1 MLSCLLY
8 NHECVLLL
16 EHQPKSNTF
25 FMNAQDIKTVKLVIN
40 SDQAQ
45 QKLDDINKK
54 LETARQKRA
63 EAFERGDG
71 KALQTYTREIKI
83 LERQAERMQSRAQT
97 VEKVLKNLDK
107 ATPKELKKTIKE
119 LNRELE
125 NGNVERGSEQ
135 WKTLT
140 RTLAKARAELDKINS
155 EMKVAKENEETGLA
169 AFGKKWVGI
178 TNIVNTVSQAFE
190 SALDSMQGYVEEFA
204 EMDEHLAN
212 VTKYTGMSR
221 EEVEELN
228 EAFKRMDT
236 RTSRAALNDLAADA
250 GRLGI
255 QSKQQV
261 LDFVDAAN
269 VLNVALGEDLGEDA
283 VKNIGKLAQL
293 FGDSESMGLKQAM
306 LATGSTI
313 NELAQSSSANE
324 GYIMDFTA
332 RLSGMARQAGMTQA
346 QVMGLASVM
355 DQSMVN
361 AEEGSTALNRLIQ
374 ELYTKPAQMAKAVG
388 LDVKKF
394 TTLVKQDANAALL
407 EFASAAQKLGGM
419 DALAPRMA
427 ELQLTGVGVT
437 KVITSL
443 ANNLELVR
451 NTQLQATEA
460 FSQADSVQ
468 KEYDKANNTTQ
479 AQLEKSKQKLA
490 DLRTELGEKLMP
502 VFTTATNGLTAFLQA
517 LMAVGTYAAKNIG
530 AVSSLAFSIA
540 TYTAVAK
547 AGTIAETAKNTA
559 IALGTRIAATAR
571 AAGLMLTASYAKLT
585 GNAVLLRAAQMKLNA
600 TMLANPYAAVLAAV
614 VAVIG
619 AVYLLASRTK
629 ELTREQRLQKEI
641 QADNLELE
649 KQGTEAT
656 AKTQN
661 KIKLLTAIVHDNT
674 RSLAERKKA
683 INALQQIAPQYQAEI
698 NEEGRI
704 TRENTKAL
712 TDYIE
717 QLKKKAIA
725 QAAIAKTDEL
735 TGQLLDLEMSRDR
748 RRNAVSIRK
757 KRLNDFIANNPELK
771 HFAGMSAENIL
782 RQNTPGTFTP
792 YGTSLQMP
800 GTFQELHK
808 LAVQL
813 KEAEGWVDEQTQNIA
828 DVNKRIQTVN
838 KKAHEMG
845 ATVET
850 ITNKTVIDEPVVNT
864 SGDSGTAGTDTNHTN
879 NTPSKAD
886 ALKNNAE
893 RDLLMAEVDYK
904 IGLTIYAEYQK
915 KKYDIELKLATDLR
929 DLHQKNS
936 TEWLKAEKQRL
947 EVEADYKQEAHKQNL
962 STLEAAKTKEEAAL
976 KNQYI
981 AGKISL
987 ENYEQQKTEIT
998 LKHLALRIEA
1008 ERKQGADKKLLQ
1020 ELEQQYDELQN
1031 ADKLQRQNEFW
1042 QKVQQ
1047 LQAEHLKKSA
1057 EEQQHTEESI
1067 ANEAFKRGLLSEEEY
1082 QQAIQSIRD
1091 KYSKKQETGNTESEL
1106 GGTMDAMSTSL
1117 VRTFEAFARLDERI
1131 RSGKASWQDWAS
1143 VGVAALQTVSAVMS
1157 SVSQLY
1163 QAQQSAEEAKIN
1175 AKYEAEIE
1183 RAGKNSKKQKK
1194 LEEKKQAELAKVKS
1208 KYAKKQMV
1216 MELAQAVAQT
1226 AVAAINAYASASK
1239 VNWLLGPIAASM
1251 ALAAGSIQI
1260 AAIKK
1265 QHEAQDQGYYE
1276 GGFTGGNH
1284 FRREAGVV
1292 HEGEFVANHQAVRNP
1307 AILPVLNLIDQAQ
1320 RTNRVASLTAAD
1332 VSRAITAPSISASAV
1347 TAADN
1352 KPTVTVVDTAQ
1363 PRTAEALEKLT
1374 AQIDEGI
1381 TAVVT
1386 IDGPNGFA
1394 RQWKKYNKLV
1404 KL

>member
-1 MLSCLLY
+1 M
-8 NHECVLLL
+8 
-16 EHQPKSNTF
+16 F
-25 FMNAQDIKTVKLVIN
+25 FMNAHDIKTVKLVIN

-45 QKLDDINKK
+45 QKLDDINKR

-71 KALQTYTREIKI
+71 KALQTYTREVKK
-83 LERQAERMQSRAQT
+83 LEQQAERMQSRAQT

-119 LNRELE
+119 INKELE
-125 NGNVERGSEQ
+125 SGSVERGSEQ

-140 RTLAKARAELDKINS
+140 RALTEAKTELKKI
-155 EMKVAKENEETGLA
+155 KEETNAVKIGIDEW
-169 AFGKKWVGI
+169 GNNWVGFSTII
-178 TNIVNTVSQAFE
+178 TYVNDAF
-190 SALDSMQGYVEEFA
+190 SNALNAMQGYVEEFA

-269 VLNVALGEDLGEDA
+269 VLNVALGEDLGEGA

-293 FGDSESMGLKQAM
+293 FGDSERMGLKQAM

-332 RLSGMARQAGMTQA
+332 RLSGMAQQAGMTQA

-374 ELYTKPAQMAKAVG
+374 ELYTKPSEMAKAVG

-517 LMAVGTYAAKNIG
+517 LMAVGTYAAQNIG
-530 AVSSLAFSIA
+530 AVGSLAFSIA

-629 ELTREQRLQKEI
+629 ELTREQRLQKEM
-641 QADNLELE
+641 QADSLELE
-649 KQGTEAT
+649 KQGAEAT

-683 INALQQIAPQYQAEI
+683 IHALQQIAPQYQAEI

-757 KRLNDFIANNPELK
+757 VVIEVGYDKELSI
-771 HFAGMSAENIL
+771 HPFA
-782 RQNTPGTFTP
+782 
-792 YGTSLQMP
+792 YGLT
-800 GTFQELHK
+800 E
-808 LAVQL
+808 AVQ
-813 KEAEGWVDEQTQNIA
+813 
-828 DVNKRIQTVN
+828 
-838 KKAHEMG
+838 
-845 ATVET
+845 
-850 ITNKTVIDEPVVNT
+850 
-864 SGDSGTAGTDTNHTN
+864 
-879 NTPSKAD
+879 
-886 ALKNNAE
+886 
-893 RDLLMAEVDYK
+893 
-904 IGLTIYAEYQK
+904 
-915 KKYDIELKLATDLR
+915 
-929 DLHQKNS
+929 
-936 TEWLKAEKQRL
+936 
-947 EVEADYKQEAHKQNL
+947 KQE
-962 STLEAAKTKEEAAL
+962 KT
-976 KNQYI
+976 
-981 AGKISL
+981 GC
-987 ENYEQQKTEIT
+987 
-998 LKHLALRIEA
+998 
-1008 ERKQGADKKLLQ
+1008 
-1020 ELEQQYDELQN
+1020 
-1031 ADKLQRQNEFW
+1031 
-1042 QKVQQ
+1042 
-1047 LQAEHLKKSA
+1047 
-1057 EEQQHTEESI
+1057 
-1067 ANEAFKRGLLSEEEY
+1067 
-1082 QQAIQSIRD
+1082 
-1091 KYSKKQETGNTESEL
+1091 
-1106 GGTMDAMSTSL
+1106 GGDGHQ
-1117 VRTFEAFARLDERI
+1117 I
-1131 RSGKASWQDWAS
+1131 
-1143 VGVAALQTVSAVMS
+1143 
-1157 SVSQLY
+1157 
-1163 QAQQSAEEAKIN
+1163 I
-1175 AKYEAEIE
+1175 
-1183 RAGKNSKKQKK
+1183 
-1194 LEEKKQAELAKVKS
+1194 VKW
-1208 KYAKKQMV
+1208 Y
-1216 MELAQAVAQT
+1216 
-1226 AVAAINAYASASK
+1226 
-1239 VNWLLGPIAASM
+1239 
-1251 ALAAGSIQI
+1251 
-1260 AAIKK
+1260 
-1265 QHEAQDQGYYE
+1265 HD
-1276 GGFTGGNH
+1276 
-1284 FRREAGVV
+1284 
-1292 HEGEFVANHQAVRNP
+1292 
-1307 AILPVLNLIDQAQ
+1307 
-1320 RTNRVASLTAAD
+1320 D
-1332 VSRAITAPSISASAV
+1332 V
-1347 TAADN
+1347 
-1352 KPTVTVVDTAQ
+1352 
-1363 PRTAEALEKLT
+1363 
-1374 AQIDEGI
+1374 
-1381 TAVVT
+1381 
-1386 IDGPNGFA
+1386 
-1394 RQWKKYNKLV
+1394 
-1404 KL
+1404 

>member
-1 MLSCLLY
+1 
-8 NHECVLLL
+8 
-16 EHQPKSNTF
+16 
-25 FMNAQDIKTVKLVIN
+25 MNAQDIKTVKLVIN

-63 EAFERGDG
+63 EAFERGDA
-71 KALQTYTREIKI
+71 KALQTYTREVKN
-83 LERQAERMQSRAQT
+83 LERQAKRMQSRAQT

-107 ATPKELKKTIKE
+107 ATPKELKETIKE
-119 LNRELE
+119 INKELE
-125 NGNVERGSEQ
+125 SGNVERGSDQ

-140 RTLAKARAELDKINS
+140 RALTEARTELNKISEETKAAEIGLDKWGN
-155 EMKVAKENEETGLA
+155 
-169 AFGKKWVGI
+169 KWVGFSTII
-178 TNIVNTVSQAFE
+178 TYAKDILSNALNT
-190 SALDSMQGYVEEFA
+190 MQGYVEEFA

-374 ELYTKPAQMAKAVG
+374 ELYTKPAEMAKAVG

-517 LMAVGTYAAKNIG
+517 LMAVGTFAAQNIESIGMLTLSVLSYTASIKICTAIETTKNI
-530 AVSSLAFSIA
+530 AVSMFSRA
-540 TYTAVAK
+540 
-547 AGTIAETAKNTA
+547 
-559 IALGTRIAATAR
+559 AATVR

-641 QADNLELE
+641 QADSLELE
-649 KQGTEAT
+649 KQGAEAT

-748 RRNAVSIRK
+748 RRNVVSIRK
-757 KRLNDFIANNPELK
+757 VVIEVGYDKELSI
-771 HFAGMSAENIL
+771 HPFA
-782 RQNTPGTFTP
+782 
-792 YGTSLQMP
+792 YGLT
-800 GTFQELHK
+800 E
-808 LAVQL
+808 AVQ
-813 KEAEGWVDEQTQNIA
+813 
-828 DVNKRIQTVN
+828 
-838 KKAHEMG
+838 
-845 ATVET
+845 
-850 ITNKTVIDEPVVNT
+850 
-864 SGDSGTAGTDTNHTN
+864 
-879 NTPSKAD
+879 
-886 ALKNNAE
+886 
-893 RDLLMAEVDYK
+893 
-904 IGLTIYAEYQK
+904 
-915 KKYDIELKLATDLR
+915 
-929 DLHQKNS
+929 
-936 TEWLKAEKQRL
+936 
-947 EVEADYKQEAHKQNL
+947 KQEK
-962 STLEAAKTKEEAAL
+962 
-976 KNQYI
+976 
-981 AGKISL
+981 
-987 ENYEQQKTEIT
+987 
-998 LKHLALRIEA
+998 
-1008 ERKQGADKKLLQ
+1008 
-1020 ELEQQYDELQN
+1020 
-1031 ADKLQRQNEFW
+1031 
-1042 QKVQQ
+1042 
-1047 LQAEHLKKSA
+1047 
-1057 EEQQHTEESI
+1057 
-1067 ANEAFKRGLLSEEEY
+1067 
-1082 QQAIQSIRD
+1082 
-1091 KYSKKQETGNTESEL
+1091 
-1106 GGTMDAMSTSL
+1106 
-1117 VRTFEAFARLDERI
+1117 
-1131 RSGKASWQDWAS
+1131 
-1143 VGVAALQTVSAVMS
+1143 
-1157 SVSQLY
+1157 
-1163 QAQQSAEEAKIN
+1163 
-1175 AKYEAEIE
+1175 
-1183 RAGKNSKKQKK
+1183 
-1194 LEEKKQAELAKVKS
+1194 
-1208 KYAKKQMV
+1208 
-1216 MELAQAVAQT
+1216 
-1226 AVAAINAYASASK
+1226 
-1239 VNWLLGPIAASM
+1239 
-1251 ALAAGSIQI
+1251 
-1260 AAIKK
+1260 
-1265 QHEAQDQGYYE
+1265 
-1276 GGFTGGNH
+1276 TGGGRNGH
-1284 FRREAGVV
+1284 QIVV
-1292 HEGEFVANHQAVRNP
+1292 EWYH
-1307 AILPVLNLIDQAQ
+1307 
-1320 RTNRVASLTAAD
+1320 
-1332 VSRAITAPSISASAV
+1332 
-1347 TAADN
+1347 DN
-1352 KPTVTVVDTAQ
+1352 V
-1363 PRTAEALEKLT
+1363 
-1374 AQIDEGI
+1374 
-1381 TAVVT
+1381 
-1386 IDGPNGFA
+1386 
-1394 RQWKKYNKLV
+1394 
-1404 KL
+1404 

>member
-1 MLSCLLY
+1 
-8 NHECVLLL
+8 
-16 EHQPKSNTF
+16 
-25 FMNAQDIKTVKLVIN
+25 MNAQDIKTVKLVIN

-63 EAFERGDG
+63 EAFERGDA
-71 KALQTYTREIKI
+71 KALQTYTREVKN
-83 LERQAERMQSRAQT
+83 LERQAKRMQSRAQT

-107 ATPKELKKTIKE
+107 ATPKELKETIKE
-119 LNRELE
+119 INKELE
-125 NGNVERGSEQ
+125 SGNVERGSDQ

-140 RTLAKARAELDKINS
+140 RALTEARTELNKISEETKAAEIGLDKWGN
-155 EMKVAKENEETGLA
+155 
-169 AFGKKWVGI
+169 KWVGFSTII
-178 TNIVNTVSQAFE
+178 TYAKDILSNALNT
-190 SALDSMQGYVEEFA
+190 MQGYVEEFA

-374 ELYTKPAQMAKAVG
+374 ELYTKPAEMAKAVG

-451 NTQLQATEA
+451 STQLQATEA

-517 LMAVGTYAAKNIG
+517 LMAVGTFAAQNIESIGMLTLSVLSYTASIKICTAIETTKNI
-530 AVSSLAFSIA
+530 AVSMFSRA
-540 TYTAVAK
+540 
-547 AGTIAETAKNTA
+547 
-559 IALGTRIAATAR
+559 AATVR

-641 QADNLELE
+641 QADSMELE
-649 KQGTEAT
+649 KQGAEAT

-757 KRLNDFIANNPELK
+757 VVIEVGYDKELSI
-771 HFAGMSAENIL
+771 HPFA
-782 RQNTPGTFTP
+782 
-792 YGTSLQMP
+792 YGLT
-800 GTFQELHK
+800 E
-808 LAVQL
+808 AVQ
-813 KEAEGWVDEQTQNIA
+813 
-828 DVNKRIQTVN
+828 
-838 KKAHEMG
+838 
-845 ATVET
+845 
-850 ITNKTVIDEPVVNT
+850 
-864 SGDSGTAGTDTNHTN
+864 
-879 NTPSKAD
+879 
-886 ALKNNAE
+886 
-893 RDLLMAEVDYK
+893 
-904 IGLTIYAEYQK
+904 
-915 KKYDIELKLATDLR
+915 
-929 DLHQKNS
+929 
-936 TEWLKAEKQRL
+936 
-947 EVEADYKQEAHKQNL
+947 KQE
-962 STLEAAKTKEEAAL
+962 KT
-976 KNQYI
+976 
-981 AGKISL
+981 GC
-987 ENYEQQKTEIT
+987 
-998 LKHLALRIEA
+998 
-1008 ERKQGADKKLLQ
+1008 
-1020 ELEQQYDELQN
+1020 
-1031 ADKLQRQNEFW
+1031 
-1042 QKVQQ
+1042 
-1047 LQAEHLKKSA
+1047 
-1057 EEQQHTEESI
+1057 
-1067 ANEAFKRGLLSEEEY
+1067 
-1082 QQAIQSIRD
+1082 
-1091 KYSKKQETGNTESEL
+1091 
-1106 GGTMDAMSTSL
+1106 GGDGHQ
-1117 VRTFEAFARLDERI
+1117 I
-1131 RSGKASWQDWAS
+1131 
-1143 VGVAALQTVSAVMS
+1143 
-1157 SVSQLY
+1157 
-1163 QAQQSAEEAKIN
+1163 I
-1175 AKYEAEIE
+1175 
-1183 RAGKNSKKQKK
+1183 
-1194 LEEKKQAELAKVKS
+1194 VKW
-1208 KYAKKQMV
+1208 Y
-1216 MELAQAVAQT
+1216 
-1226 AVAAINAYASASK
+1226 
-1239 VNWLLGPIAASM
+1239 
-1251 ALAAGSIQI
+1251 
-1260 AAIKK
+1260 
-1265 QHEAQDQGYYE
+1265 HD
-1276 GGFTGGNH
+1276 
-1284 FRREAGVV
+1284 
-1292 HEGEFVANHQAVRNP
+1292 
-1307 AILPVLNLIDQAQ
+1307 
-1320 RTNRVASLTAAD
+1320 D
-1332 VSRAITAPSISASAV
+1332 V
-1347 TAADN
+1347 
-1352 KPTVTVVDTAQ
+1352 
-1363 PRTAEALEKLT
+1363 
-1374 AQIDEGI
+1374 
-1381 TAVVT
+1381 
-1386 IDGPNGFA
+1386 
-1394 RQWKKYNKLV
+1394 
-1404 KL
+1404 

>member
-1 MLSCLLY
+1 
-8 NHECVLLL
+8 
-16 EHQPKSNTF
+16 
-25 FMNAQDIKTVKLVIN
+25 MNAQDIKTVKLVIN

-71 KALQTYTREIKI
+71 KALQTYTREVKN

-97 VEKVLKNLDK
+97 VGKVLKSLDK

-125 NGNVERGSEQ
+125 NSNVERGSEQ

-140 RTLAKARAELDKINS
+140 RALAEARSELTKI
-155 EMKVAKENEETGLA
+155 KEESKSS
-169 AFGKKWVGI
+169 GKIVSDWGNRWVGFS
-178 TNIVNTVSQAFE
+178 TIVAYAKDTLSNALNT
-190 SALDSMQGYVEEFA
+190 MQGYVEEFA

-269 VLNVALGEDLGEDA
+269 VLNVALGEDLGEGA

-293 FGDSESMGLKQAM
+293 FGDSERMGLKQAM

-374 ELYTKPAQMAKAVG
+374 ELYTKPAEMAKAVG

-460 FSQADSVQ
+460 FAQADSVQ

-517 LMAVGTYAAKNIG
+517 LMAVGTFVVQNIG
-530 AVSSLAFSIA
+530 AVGMLTLSVLS
-540 TYTAVAK
+540 YTASVKICTA
-547 AGTIAETAKNTA
+547 IETAKNVAMT
-559 IALGTRIAATAR
+559 IGTRAAATAR

-585 GNAVLLRAAQMKLNA
+585 GNAVLLRAAQIKLNA

-641 QADNLELE
+641 QADSLELE
-649 KQGTEAT
+649 KQGAEAT

-757 KRLNDFIANNPELK
+757 VVIEVGYDKELSI
-771 HFAGMSAENIL
+771 HPFA
-782 RQNTPGTFTP
+782 
-792 YGTSLQMP
+792 YGLT
-800 GTFQELHK
+800 E
-808 LAVQL
+808 AVQ
-813 KEAEGWVDEQTQNIA
+813 
-828 DVNKRIQTVN
+828 
-838 KKAHEMG
+838 
-845 ATVET
+845 
-850 ITNKTVIDEPVVNT
+850 
-864 SGDSGTAGTDTNHTN
+864 
-879 NTPSKAD
+879 
-886 ALKNNAE
+886 
-893 RDLLMAEVDYK
+893 
-904 IGLTIYAEYQK
+904 
-915 KKYDIELKLATDLR
+915 
-929 DLHQKNS
+929 
-936 TEWLKAEKQRL
+936 
-947 EVEADYKQEAHKQNL
+947 KQE
-962 STLEAAKTKEEAAL
+962 KT
-976 KNQYI
+976 
-981 AGKISL
+981 GC
-987 ENYEQQKTEIT
+987 
-998 LKHLALRIEA
+998 
-1008 ERKQGADKKLLQ
+1008 
-1020 ELEQQYDELQN
+1020 
-1031 ADKLQRQNEFW
+1031 
-1042 QKVQQ
+1042 
-1047 LQAEHLKKSA
+1047 
-1057 EEQQHTEESI
+1057 
-1067 ANEAFKRGLLSEEEY
+1067 
-1082 QQAIQSIRD
+1082 
-1091 KYSKKQETGNTESEL
+1091 
-1106 GGTMDAMSTSL
+1106 GGDGHQ
-1117 VRTFEAFARLDERI
+1117 I
-1131 RSGKASWQDWAS
+1131 
-1143 VGVAALQTVSAVMS
+1143 
-1157 SVSQLY
+1157 
-1163 QAQQSAEEAKIN
+1163 I
-1175 AKYEAEIE
+1175 
-1183 RAGKNSKKQKK
+1183 
-1194 LEEKKQAELAKVKS
+1194 VKW
-1208 KYAKKQMV
+1208 Y
-1216 MELAQAVAQT
+1216 
-1226 AVAAINAYASASK
+1226 
-1239 VNWLLGPIAASM
+1239 
-1251 ALAAGSIQI
+1251 
-1260 AAIKK
+1260 
-1265 QHEAQDQGYYE
+1265 HD
-1276 GGFTGGNH
+1276 
-1284 FRREAGVV
+1284 
-1292 HEGEFVANHQAVRNP
+1292 
-1307 AILPVLNLIDQAQ
+1307 
-1320 RTNRVASLTAAD
+1320 D
-1332 VSRAITAPSISASAV
+1332 V
-1347 TAADN
+1347 
-1352 KPTVTVVDTAQ
+1352 
-1363 PRTAEALEKLT
+1363 
-1374 AQIDEGI
+1374 
-1381 TAVVT
+1381 
-1386 IDGPNGFA
+1386 
-1394 RQWKKYNKLV
+1394 
-1404 KL
+1404 

>member
-1 MLSCLLY
+1 
-8 NHECVLLL
+8 
-16 EHQPKSNTF
+16 
-25 FMNAQDIKTVKLVIN
+25 MNAQDIKTVKLVIN

-71 KALQTYTREIKI
+71 KALQTYTREVKN

-97 VEKVLKNLDK
+97 VGKVLKSLDK

-140 RTLAKARAELDKINS
+140 RALAEARSELTKI
-155 EMKVAKENEETGLA
+155 KEESKSS
-169 AFGKKWVGI
+169 GKIVSDWGNRWVGFS
-178 TNIVNTVSQAFE
+178 TIVAYAKDTLSNALNT
-190 SALDSMQGYVEEFA
+190 MQGYVEEFA

-269 VLNVALGEDLGEDA
+269 VLNVALGEDLGEGA

-293 FGDSESMGLKQAM
+293 FGDSERMGLKQAM

-374 ELYTKPAQMAKAVG
+374 ELYTKPAEMAKAVG

-394 TTLVKQDANAALL
+394 TTLVKQDANSALL
-407 EFASAAQKLGGM
+407 EFASAAQRLGGM

-460 FSQADSVQ
+460 FAQADSVQ

-517 LMAVGTYAAKNIG
+517 LMAVGTYAVQNIG

-641 QADNLELE
+641 QADSLELE
-649 KQGTEAT
+649 KQGAEAT

-683 INALQQIAPQYQAEI
+683 IHALQQIAPQYQAEI

-757 KRLNDFIANNPELK
+757 VVIEVGYDKELSI
-771 HFAGMSAENIL
+771 HPFA
-782 RQNTPGTFTP
+782 
-792 YGTSLQMP
+792 YGLT
-800 GTFQELHK
+800 E
-808 LAVQL
+808 AVQ
-813 KEAEGWVDEQTQNIA
+813 
-828 DVNKRIQTVN
+828 
-838 KKAHEMG
+838 
-845 ATVET
+845 
-850 ITNKTVIDEPVVNT
+850 
-864 SGDSGTAGTDTNHTN
+864 
-879 NTPSKAD
+879 
-886 ALKNNAE
+886 
-893 RDLLMAEVDYK
+893 
-904 IGLTIYAEYQK
+904 
-915 KKYDIELKLATDLR
+915 
-929 DLHQKNS
+929 
-936 TEWLKAEKQRL
+936 
-947 EVEADYKQEAHKQNL
+947 KQE
-962 STLEAAKTKEEAAL
+962 KT
-976 KNQYI
+976 
-981 AGKISL
+981 GC
-987 ENYEQQKTEIT
+987 
-998 LKHLALRIEA
+998 
-1008 ERKQGADKKLLQ
+1008 
-1020 ELEQQYDELQN
+1020 
-1031 ADKLQRQNEFW
+1031 
-1042 QKVQQ
+1042 
-1047 LQAEHLKKSA
+1047 
-1057 EEQQHTEESI
+1057 
-1067 ANEAFKRGLLSEEEY
+1067 
-1082 QQAIQSIRD
+1082 
-1091 KYSKKQETGNTESEL
+1091 
-1106 GGTMDAMSTSL
+1106 GGDGHQ
-1117 VRTFEAFARLDERI
+1117 I
-1131 RSGKASWQDWAS
+1131 
-1143 VGVAALQTVSAVMS
+1143 
-1157 SVSQLY
+1157 
-1163 QAQQSAEEAKIN
+1163 I
-1175 AKYEAEIE
+1175 
-1183 RAGKNSKKQKK
+1183 
-1194 LEEKKQAELAKVKS
+1194 VKW
-1208 KYAKKQMV
+1208 Y
-1216 MELAQAVAQT
+1216 
-1226 AVAAINAYASASK
+1226 
-1239 VNWLLGPIAASM
+1239 
-1251 ALAAGSIQI
+1251 
-1260 AAIKK
+1260 
-1265 QHEAQDQGYYE
+1265 HD
-1276 GGFTGGNH
+1276 
-1284 FRREAGVV
+1284 
-1292 HEGEFVANHQAVRNP
+1292 
-1307 AILPVLNLIDQAQ
+1307 
-1320 RTNRVASLTAAD
+1320 D
-1332 VSRAITAPSISASAV
+1332 V
-1347 TAADN
+1347 
-1352 KPTVTVVDTAQ
+1352 
-1363 PRTAEALEKLT
+1363 
-1374 AQIDEGI
+1374 
-1381 TAVVT
+1381 
-1386 IDGPNGFA
+1386 
-1394 RQWKKYNKLV
+1394 
-1404 KL
+1404 

>member
-1 MLSCLLY
+1 M
-8 NHECVLLL
+8 
-16 EHQPKSNTF
+16 F
-25 FMNAQDIKTVKLVIN
+25 FMNAHDIKTVKLVIN

-45 QKLDDINKK
+45 QKLDDINKR

-71 KALQTYTREIKI
+71 KALQTYTREVKK
-83 LERQAERMQSRAQT
+83 LEQQAERMQSRAQT

-119 LNRELE
+119 INKELE
-125 NGNVERGSEQ
+125 SGSVERGSEQ

-140 RTLAKARAELDKINS
+140 RALTEAKTELKKI
-155 EMKVAKENEETGLA
+155 KEETNAVKIGIDEW
-169 AFGKKWVGI
+169 GNNWVGFSTII
-178 TNIVNTVSQAFE
+178 TYVNDAF
-190 SALDSMQGYVEEFA
+190 SNALNAMQGYVEEFA

-269 VLNVALGEDLGEDA
+269 VLNVALGEDLGDGA

-293 FGDSESMGLKQAM
+293 FGDSERMGLKQAM

-332 RLSGMARQAGMTQA
+332 RLSGMAQQAGMTQA

-374 ELYTKPAQMAKAVG
+374 ELYTKPSEMAKAVG

-502 VFTTATNGLTAFLQA
+502 VFTTATNGLTAFLQT
-517 LMAVGTYAAKNIG
+517 LMAVGTFTAQNIKSIGMLTLSVLSYTASIKICTAIETTKNI
-530 AVSSLAFSIA
+530 AVSMFSRA
-540 TYTAVAK
+540 
-547 AGTIAETAKNTA
+547 
-559 IALGTRIAATAR
+559 AATVR

-641 QADNLELE
+641 QADSLKLE
-649 KQGTEAT
+649 KQGAEAT

-683 INALQQIAPQYQAEI
+683 IHALQQIAPQYQAEI

-757 KRLNDFIANNPELK
+757 VVIEVGYDKELSI
-771 HFAGMSAENIL
+771 HPFA
-782 RQNTPGTFTP
+782 
-792 YGTSLQMP
+792 YGLT
-800 GTFQELHK
+800 E
-808 LAVQL
+808 AVQ
-813 KEAEGWVDEQTQNIA
+813 
-828 DVNKRIQTVN
+828 
-838 KKAHEMG
+838 
-845 ATVET
+845 
-850 ITNKTVIDEPVVNT
+850 
-864 SGDSGTAGTDTNHTN
+864 
-879 NTPSKAD
+879 
-886 ALKNNAE
+886 
-893 RDLLMAEVDYK
+893 
-904 IGLTIYAEYQK
+904 
-915 KKYDIELKLATDLR
+915 
-929 DLHQKNS
+929 
-936 TEWLKAEKQRL
+936 
-947 EVEADYKQEAHKQNL
+947 KQE
-962 STLEAAKTKEEAAL
+962 KT
-976 KNQYI
+976 
-981 AGKISL
+981 GC
-987 ENYEQQKTEIT
+987 
-998 LKHLALRIEA
+998 
-1008 ERKQGADKKLLQ
+1008 
-1020 ELEQQYDELQN
+1020 
-1031 ADKLQRQNEFW
+1031 
-1042 QKVQQ
+1042 
-1047 LQAEHLKKSA
+1047 
-1057 EEQQHTEESI
+1057 
-1067 ANEAFKRGLLSEEEY
+1067 
-1082 QQAIQSIRD
+1082 
-1091 KYSKKQETGNTESEL
+1091 
-1106 GGTMDAMSTSL
+1106 GGDGHQ
-1117 VRTFEAFARLDERI
+1117 I
-1131 RSGKASWQDWAS
+1131 
-1143 VGVAALQTVSAVMS
+1143 
-1157 SVSQLY
+1157 
-1163 QAQQSAEEAKIN
+1163 I
-1175 AKYEAEIE
+1175 
-1183 RAGKNSKKQKK
+1183 
-1194 LEEKKQAELAKVKS
+1194 VKW
-1208 KYAKKQMV
+1208 Y
-1216 MELAQAVAQT
+1216 
-1226 AVAAINAYASASK
+1226 
-1239 VNWLLGPIAASM
+1239 
-1251 ALAAGSIQI
+1251 
-1260 AAIKK
+1260 
-1265 QHEAQDQGYYE
+1265 HD
-1276 GGFTGGNH
+1276 
-1284 FRREAGVV
+1284 
-1292 HEGEFVANHQAVRNP
+1292 
-1307 AILPVLNLIDQAQ
+1307 
-1320 RTNRVASLTAAD
+1320 D
-1332 VSRAITAPSISASAV
+1332 V
-1347 TAADN
+1347 
-1352 KPTVTVVDTAQ
+1352 
-1363 PRTAEALEKLT
+1363 
-1374 AQIDEGI
+1374 
-1381 TAVVT
+1381 
-1386 IDGPNGFA
+1386 
-1394 RQWKKYNKLV
+1394 
-1404 KL
+1404 

>member
-1 MLSCLLY
+1 
-8 NHECVLLL
+8 
-16 EHQPKSNTF
+16 
-25 FMNAQDIKTVKLVIN
+25 MNAHDIKTVKLVIN

-45 QKLDDINKK
+45 QKLDDINKR

-71 KALQTYTREIKI
+71 KALQTYTREVKK
-83 LERQAERMQSRAQT
+83 LEQQAERMQSRAQT

-119 LNRELE
+119 INKELE
-125 NGNVERGSEQ
+125 SGSVERGSEQ

-140 RTLAKARAELDKINS
+140 RALTEAKTELKKI
-155 EMKVAKENEETGLA
+155 KEETNAVKIGIDEW
-169 AFGKKWVGI
+169 GNNWVGFSTII
-178 TNIVNTVSQAFE
+178 TYVNDAF
-190 SALDSMQGYVEEFA
+190 SNALNAMQGYVEEFA

-269 VLNVALGEDLGEDA
+269 VLNVALGEDLGEGA

-293 FGDSESMGLKQAM
+293 FGDSERMGLKQAM

-374 ELYTKPAQMAKAVG
+374 ELYTKPAEMAKAVG

-517 LMAVGTYAAKNIG
+517 LMTVGTYAVQNIG

-641 QADNLELE
+641 QADSLELE
-649 KQGTEAT
+649 KQGAEAT

-683 INALQQIAPQYQAEI
+683 INELQQIAPQYQAEI

-757 KRLNDFIANNPELK
+757 VVIEVGYDKELSI
-771 HFAGMSAENIL
+771 HPFA
-782 RQNTPGTFTP
+782 
-792 YGTSLQMP
+792 YGLT
-800 GTFQELHK
+800 E
-808 LAVQL
+808 AVQ
-813 KEAEGWVDEQTQNIA
+813 
-828 DVNKRIQTVN
+828 
-838 KKAHEMG
+838 
-845 ATVET
+845 
-850 ITNKTVIDEPVVNT
+850 
-864 SGDSGTAGTDTNHTN
+864 
-879 NTPSKAD
+879 
-886 ALKNNAE
+886 
-893 RDLLMAEVDYK
+893 
-904 IGLTIYAEYQK
+904 
-915 KKYDIELKLATDLR
+915 
-929 DLHQKNS
+929 
-936 TEWLKAEKQRL
+936 
-947 EVEADYKQEAHKQNL
+947 KQEK
-962 STLEAAKTKEEAAL
+962 
-976 KNQYI
+976 
-981 AGKISL
+981 AGCGGDGHQI
-987 ENYEQQKTEIT
+987 I
-998 LKHLALRIEA
+998 
-1008 ERKQGADKKLLQ
+1008 
-1020 ELEQQYDELQN
+1020 
-1031 ADKLQRQNEFW
+1031 
-1042 QKVQQ
+1042 V
-1047 LQAEHLKKSA
+1047 
-1057 EEQQHTEESI
+1057 
-1067 ANEAFKRGLLSEEEY
+1067 KRY
-1082 QQAIQSIRD
+1082 HD
-1091 KYSKKQETGNTESEL
+1091 
-1106 GGTMDAMSTSL
+1106 
-1117 VRTFEAFARLDERI
+1117 
-1131 RSGKASWQDWAS
+1131 
-1143 VGVAALQTVSAVMS
+1143 
-1157 SVSQLY
+1157 
-1163 QAQQSAEEAKIN
+1163 
-1175 AKYEAEIE
+1175 
-1183 RAGKNSKKQKK
+1183 
-1194 LEEKKQAELAKVKS
+1194 
-1208 KYAKKQMV
+1208 
-1216 MELAQAVAQT
+1216 
-1226 AVAAINAYASASK
+1226 
-1239 VNWLLGPIAASM
+1239 
-1251 ALAAGSIQI
+1251 
-1260 AAIKK
+1260 
-1265 QHEAQDQGYYE
+1265 
-1276 GGFTGGNH
+1276 
-1284 FRREAGVV
+1284 
-1292 HEGEFVANHQAVRNP
+1292 
-1307 AILPVLNLIDQAQ
+1307 
-1320 RTNRVASLTAAD
+1320 D
-1332 VSRAITAPSISASAV
+1332 V
-1347 TAADN
+1347 
-1352 KPTVTVVDTAQ
+1352 
-1363 PRTAEALEKLT
+1363 
-1374 AQIDEGI
+1374 
-1381 TAVVT
+1381 
-1386 IDGPNGFA
+1386 
-1394 RQWKKYNKLV
+1394 
-1404 KL
+1404 

>member
-1 MLSCLLY
+1 
-8 NHECVLLL
+8 
-16 EHQPKSNTF
+16 
-25 FMNAQDIKTVKLVIN
+25 MNAQDIKTVKLVIN

-63 EAFERGDG
+63 EAFERGDA
-71 KALQTYTREIKI
+71 KALQTYTREVKN
-83 LERQAERMQSRAQT
+83 LERQAKRMQSRAQT

-107 ATPKELKKTIKE
+107 ATPKELKETIKE
-119 LNRELE
+119 INKELE
-125 NGNVERGSEQ
+125 SGNVERGSDQ

-140 RTLAKARAELDKINS
+140 RALTEARTELNKISEETKAAEIGLDKWGN
-155 EMKVAKENEETGLA
+155 
-169 AFGKKWVGI
+169 KWVGFSTII
-178 TNIVNTVSQAFE
+178 TYAKDTLNNALNT
-190 SALDSMQGYVEEFA
+190 MQGYVEEFA

-269 VLNVALGEDLGEDA
+269 VLNVALGEDLGEGA

-293 FGDSESMGLKQAM
+293 FGDSERMGLKQAM

-374 ELYTKPAQMAKAVG
+374 ELYTKPAEMAKAVG

-451 NTQLQATEA
+451 STQLQATEA

-517 LMAVGTYAAKNIG
+517 LMAVGTFAAQNIESIGMLTLSVLSYTASIKICTAIETTKNI
-530 AVSSLAFSIA
+530 AVSMFSRA
-540 TYTAVAK
+540 
-547 AGTIAETAKNTA
+547 
-559 IALGTRIAATAR
+559 AATVR

-641 QADNLELE
+641 QADSLELE
-649 KQGTEAT
+649 KQGAEAT

-683 INALQQIAPQYQAEI
+683 IHALQQIAPQYQAEI

-757 KRLNDFIANNPELK
+757 VVIEVGYDKELSI
-771 HFAGMSAENIL
+771 HPFA
-782 RQNTPGTFTP
+782 
-792 YGTSLQMP
+792 YGLT
-800 GTFQELHK
+800 E
-808 LAVQL
+808 AVQ
-813 KEAEGWVDEQTQNIA
+813 
-828 DVNKRIQTVN
+828 
-838 KKAHEMG
+838 
-845 ATVET
+845 
-850 ITNKTVIDEPVVNT
+850 
-864 SGDSGTAGTDTNHTN
+864 
-879 NTPSKAD
+879 
-886 ALKNNAE
+886 
-893 RDLLMAEVDYK
+893 
-904 IGLTIYAEYQK
+904 
-915 KKYDIELKLATDLR
+915 
-929 DLHQKNS
+929 
-936 TEWLKAEKQRL
+936 
-947 EVEADYKQEAHKQNL
+947 KQEK
-962 STLEAAKTKEEAAL
+962 
-976 KNQYI
+976 
-981 AGKISL
+981 AGCGGDGHQI
-987 ENYEQQKTEIT
+987 I
-998 LKHLALRIEA
+998 
-1008 ERKQGADKKLLQ
+1008 
-1020 ELEQQYDELQN
+1020 
-1031 ADKLQRQNEFW
+1031 
-1042 QKVQQ
+1042 V
-1047 LQAEHLKKSA
+1047 
-1057 EEQQHTEESI
+1057 
-1067 ANEAFKRGLLSEEEY
+1067 KRY
-1082 QQAIQSIRD
+1082 HD
-1091 KYSKKQETGNTESEL
+1091 
-1106 GGTMDAMSTSL
+1106 
-1117 VRTFEAFARLDERI
+1117 
-1131 RSGKASWQDWAS
+1131 
-1143 VGVAALQTVSAVMS
+1143 
-1157 SVSQLY
+1157 
-1163 QAQQSAEEAKIN
+1163 
-1175 AKYEAEIE
+1175 
-1183 RAGKNSKKQKK
+1183 
-1194 LEEKKQAELAKVKS
+1194 
-1208 KYAKKQMV
+1208 
-1216 MELAQAVAQT
+1216 
-1226 AVAAINAYASASK
+1226 
-1239 VNWLLGPIAASM
+1239 
-1251 ALAAGSIQI
+1251 
-1260 AAIKK
+1260 
-1265 QHEAQDQGYYE
+1265 
-1276 GGFTGGNH
+1276 
-1284 FRREAGVV
+1284 
-1292 HEGEFVANHQAVRNP
+1292 
-1307 AILPVLNLIDQAQ
+1307 
-1320 RTNRVASLTAAD
+1320 D
-1332 VSRAITAPSISASAV
+1332 V
-1347 TAADN
+1347 
-1352 KPTVTVVDTAQ
+1352 
-1363 PRTAEALEKLT
+1363 
-1374 AQIDEGI
+1374 
-1381 TAVVT
+1381 
-1386 IDGPNGFA
+1386 
-1394 RQWKKYNKLV
+1394 
-1404 KL
+1404 

>member
-1 MLSCLLY
+1 
-8 NHECVLLL
+8 
-16 EHQPKSNTF
+16 
-25 FMNAQDIKTVKLVIN
+25 MNAHDIKTVKLVIN

-45 QKLDDINKK
+45 QKLDDINKR

-71 KALQTYTREIKI
+71 KALQTYTREVKK
-83 LERQAERMQSRAQT
+83 LEQQAERMQSRAQT

-119 LNRELE
+119 INKELE
-125 NGNVERGSEQ
+125 SGSVERGSEQ

-140 RTLAKARAELDKINS
+140 RALTEAKTELKKI
-155 EMKVAKENEETGLA
+155 KEETNAVKIGIDEW
-169 AFGKKWVGI
+169 GNNWVGFSTII
-178 TNIVNTVSQAFE
+178 TYVNDAF
-190 SALDSMQGYVEEFA
+190 SNALNAMQGYVEEFA

-293 FGDSESMGLKQAM
+293 FGDSERMGLKQAM

-374 ELYTKPAQMAKAVG
+374 ELYTKPAEMAKAVG

-407 EFASAAQKLGGM
+407 DFASAAQKLGGM

-443 ANNLELVR
+443 ANKLELVR

-460 FSQADSVQ
+460 FAQADSVQ
-468 KEYDKANNTTQ
+468 KEYDKVNNTTQ

-502 VFTTATNGLTAFLQA
+502 VFTTATNGLTAFLQT
-517 LMAVGTYAAKNIG
+517 LMAVGTFAAQNIKSIGMLTLSVLSYTASIKICTAIETTKNI
-530 AVSSLAFSIA
+530 AVSMFSRA
-540 TYTAVAK
+540 
-547 AGTIAETAKNTA
+547 
-559 IALGTRIAATAR
+559 AATVR

-641 QADNLELE
+641 QADSMELE
-649 KQGTEAT
+649 KQGAEAT

-757 KRLNDFIANNPELK
+757 VVIEVGYDKELSI
-771 HFAGMSAENIL
+771 HPFA
-782 RQNTPGTFTP
+782 
-792 YGTSLQMP
+792 YGLT
-800 GTFQELHK
+800 E
-808 LAVQL
+808 AVQ
-813 KEAEGWVDEQTQNIA
+813 
-828 DVNKRIQTVN
+828 
-838 KKAHEMG
+838 
-845 ATVET
+845 
-850 ITNKTVIDEPVVNT
+850 
-864 SGDSGTAGTDTNHTN
+864 
-879 NTPSKAD
+879 
-886 ALKNNAE
+886 
-893 RDLLMAEVDYK
+893 
-904 IGLTIYAEYQK
+904 
-915 KKYDIELKLATDLR
+915 
-929 DLHQKNS
+929 
-936 TEWLKAEKQRL
+936 
-947 EVEADYKQEAHKQNL
+947 KQE
-962 STLEAAKTKEEAAL
+962 KT
-976 KNQYI
+976 
-981 AGKISL
+981 GC
-987 ENYEQQKTEIT
+987 
-998 LKHLALRIEA
+998 
-1008 ERKQGADKKLLQ
+1008 
-1020 ELEQQYDELQN
+1020 
-1031 ADKLQRQNEFW
+1031 
-1042 QKVQQ
+1042 
-1047 LQAEHLKKSA
+1047 
-1057 EEQQHTEESI
+1057 
-1067 ANEAFKRGLLSEEEY
+1067 
-1082 QQAIQSIRD
+1082 
-1091 KYSKKQETGNTESEL
+1091 
-1106 GGTMDAMSTSL
+1106 GGDGHQ
-1117 VRTFEAFARLDERI
+1117 I
-1131 RSGKASWQDWAS
+1131 
-1143 VGVAALQTVSAVMS
+1143 
-1157 SVSQLY
+1157 
-1163 QAQQSAEEAKIN
+1163 I
-1175 AKYEAEIE
+1175 
-1183 RAGKNSKKQKK
+1183 
-1194 LEEKKQAELAKVKS
+1194 VKW
-1208 KYAKKQMV
+1208 Y
-1216 MELAQAVAQT
+1216 
-1226 AVAAINAYASASK
+1226 
-1239 VNWLLGPIAASM
+1239 
-1251 ALAAGSIQI
+1251 
-1260 AAIKK
+1260 
-1265 QHEAQDQGYYE
+1265 HD
-1276 GGFTGGNH
+1276 
-1284 FRREAGVV
+1284 
-1292 HEGEFVANHQAVRNP
+1292 
-1307 AILPVLNLIDQAQ
+1307 
-1320 RTNRVASLTAAD
+1320 D
-1332 VSRAITAPSISASAV
+1332 V
-1347 TAADN
+1347 
-1352 KPTVTVVDTAQ
+1352 
-1363 PRTAEALEKLT
+1363 
-1374 AQIDEGI
+1374 
-1381 TAVVT
+1381 
-1386 IDGPNGFA
+1386 
-1394 RQWKKYNKLV
+1394 
-1404 KL
+1404 

>member
-1 MLSCLLY
+1 
-8 NHECVLLL
+8 
-16 EHQPKSNTF
+16 
-25 FMNAQDIKTVKLVIN
+25 MNAQDIKTVKLVIN

-71 KALQTYTREIKI
+71 KALQTYTREVKN

-97 VEKVLKNLDK
+97 VGKVLKSLDK

-140 RTLAKARAELDKINS
+140 RALAEARSELTKI
-155 EMKVAKENEETGLA
+155 KEESKSS
-169 AFGKKWVGI
+169 GKIVSDWGNKWVGFS
-178 TNIVNTVSQAFE
+178 TIVAYAKDTLSNALNT
-190 SALDSMQGYVEEFA
+190 MQGYVEEFA

-269 VLNVALGEDLGEDA
+269 VLNVALGEDLGEGA

-293 FGDSESMGLKQAM
+293 FGDSERMGLKQAM

-374 ELYTKPAQMAKAVG
+374 ELYTKPAEMAKAVG

-451 NTQLQATEA
+451 STQLQATEA

-517 LMAVGTYAAKNIG
+517 LMAVGTFAAQNIESIGMLTLSVLSYTASIKICTAIETTKNI
-530 AVSSLAFSIA
+530 AVSMFSRA
-540 TYTAVAK
+540 
-547 AGTIAETAKNTA
+547 
-559 IALGTRIAATAR
+559 AATVR

-641 QADNLELE
+641 QADSLELE
-649 KQGTEAT
+649 KQGAEAT

-683 INALQQIAPQYQAEI
+683 IHALQQIAPQYQAEI

-704 TRENTKAL
+704 TRGNTKAL

-757 KRLNDFIANNPELK
+757 VVIEVGYDKELSI
-771 HFAGMSAENIL
+771 HPFA
-782 RQNTPGTFTP
+782 
-792 YGTSLQMP
+792 YGLT
-800 GTFQELHK
+800 E
-808 LAVQL
+808 AVQ
-813 KEAEGWVDEQTQNIA
+813 
-828 DVNKRIQTVN
+828 
-838 KKAHEMG
+838 
-845 ATVET
+845 
-850 ITNKTVIDEPVVNT
+850 
-864 SGDSGTAGTDTNHTN
+864 
-879 NTPSKAD
+879 
-886 ALKNNAE
+886 
-893 RDLLMAEVDYK
+893 
-904 IGLTIYAEYQK
+904 
-915 KKYDIELKLATDLR
+915 
-929 DLHQKNS
+929 
-936 TEWLKAEKQRL
+936 
-947 EVEADYKQEAHKQNL
+947 KQEK
-962 STLEAAKTKEEAAL
+962 
-976 KNQYI
+976 
-981 AGKISL
+981 AGCGGDGHQI
-987 ENYEQQKTEIT
+987 I
-998 LKHLALRIEA
+998 
-1008 ERKQGADKKLLQ
+1008 
-1020 ELEQQYDELQN
+1020 
-1031 ADKLQRQNEFW
+1031 
-1042 QKVQQ
+1042 V
-1047 LQAEHLKKSA
+1047 
-1057 EEQQHTEESI
+1057 
-1067 ANEAFKRGLLSEEEY
+1067 KRY
-1082 QQAIQSIRD
+1082 HD
-1091 KYSKKQETGNTESEL
+1091 
-1106 GGTMDAMSTSL
+1106 
-1117 VRTFEAFARLDERI
+1117 
-1131 RSGKASWQDWAS
+1131 
-1143 VGVAALQTVSAVMS
+1143 
-1157 SVSQLY
+1157 
-1163 QAQQSAEEAKIN
+1163 
-1175 AKYEAEIE
+1175 
-1183 RAGKNSKKQKK
+1183 
-1194 LEEKKQAELAKVKS
+1194 
-1208 KYAKKQMV
+1208 
-1216 MELAQAVAQT
+1216 
-1226 AVAAINAYASASK
+1226 
-1239 VNWLLGPIAASM
+1239 
-1251 ALAAGSIQI
+1251 
-1260 AAIKK
+1260 
-1265 QHEAQDQGYYE
+1265 
-1276 GGFTGGNH
+1276 
-1284 FRREAGVV
+1284 
-1292 HEGEFVANHQAVRNP
+1292 
-1307 AILPVLNLIDQAQ
+1307 
-1320 RTNRVASLTAAD
+1320 D
-1332 VSRAITAPSISASAV
+1332 V
-1347 TAADN
+1347 
-1352 KPTVTVVDTAQ
+1352 
-1363 PRTAEALEKLT
+1363 
-1374 AQIDEGI
+1374 
-1381 TAVVT
+1381 
-1386 IDGPNGFA
+1386 
-1394 RQWKKYNKLV
+1394 
-1404 KL
+1404 

>member
-1 MLSCLLY
+1 
-8 NHECVLLL
+8 
-16 EHQPKSNTF
+16 
-25 FMNAQDIKTVKLVIN
+25 MNAQDIKTVKLVIN

-63 EAFERGDG
+63 EAFERGDA
-71 KALQTYTREIKI
+71 KALQTYTREVKN
-83 LERQAERMQSRAQT
+83 LERQAKRMQSRAQT

-107 ATPKELKKTIKE
+107 ATPKELKETIKE
-119 LNRELE
+119 INKELE
-125 NGNVERGSEQ
+125 SGNVERGSDQ

-140 RTLAKARAELDKINS
+140 RALTEARTELNKISEETKAAEIGLDKWGN
-155 EMKVAKENEETGLA
+155 
-169 AFGKKWVGI
+169 KWVGFSTII
-178 TNIVNTVSQAFE
+178 TYAKDILSNALNT
-190 SALDSMQGYVEEFA
+190 MQGYVEEFA

-374 ELYTKPAQMAKAVG
+374 ELYTKPAEMAKAVG

-451 NTQLQATEA
+451 STQLQATEA

-517 LMAVGTYAAKNIG
+517 LMAVGTFAAQNIESIGMLTLSVLSYTASIKICTAIETTKNI
-530 AVSSLAFSIA
+530 AVSMFSRA
-540 TYTAVAK
+540 
-547 AGTIAETAKNTA
+547 
-559 IALGTRIAATAR
+559 AATVR

-641 QADNLELE
+641 QADSLELE
-649 KQGTEAT
+649 KQGAEAT

-683 INALQQIAPQYQAEI
+683 IHALQQIAPQYQAEI

-800 GTFQELHK
+800 GKYQELHK

-845 ATVET
+845 ATIET

-864 SGDSGTAGTDTNHTN
+864 SGDSGTAGTTTNHTN

-886 ALKNNAE
+886 VLKNNAE

-904 IGLTIYAEYQK
+904 IGLTTYAEYQK

-1020 ELEQQYDELQN
+1020 ELEQQYNELQN

-1067 ANEAFKRGLLSEEEY
+1067 ANEAFKRELLSEEEY

-1091 KYSKKQETGNTESEL
+1091 KYSKKQETPNQNWAERWMQCQL
-1106 GGTMDAMSTSL
+1106 RWC
-1117 VRTFEAFARLDERI
+1117 VRLKLLPDWMKGFEAVKPL
-1131 RSGKASWQDWAS
+1131 GK
-1143 VGVAALQTVSAVMS
+1143 
-1157 SVSQLY
+1157 
-1163 QAQQSAEEAKIN
+1163 
-1175 AKYEAEIE
+1175 
-1183 RAGKNSKKQKK
+1183 
-1194 LEEKKQAELAKVKS
+1194 
-1208 KYAKKQMV
+1208 
-1216 MELAQAVAQT
+1216 
-1226 AVAAINAYASASK
+1226 
-1239 VNWLLGPIAASM
+1239 
-1251 ALAAGSIQI
+1251 
-1260 AAIKK
+1260 
-1265 QHEAQDQGYYE
+1265 
-1276 GGFTGGNH
+1276 TGH
-1284 FRREAGVV
+1284 R
-1292 HEGEFVANHQAVRNP
+1292 
-1307 AILPVLNLIDQAQ
+1307 
-1320 RTNRVASLTAAD
+1320 
-1332 VSRAITAPSISASAV
+1332 
-1347 TAADN
+1347 
-1352 KPTVTVVDTAQ
+1352 
-1363 PRTAEALEKLT
+1363 
-1374 AQIDEGI
+1374 
-1381 TAVVT
+1381 
-1386 IDGPNGFA
+1386 
-1394 RQWKKYNKLV
+1394 
-1404 KL
+1404 

>member
-1 MLSCLLY
+1 
-8 NHECVLLL
+8 
-16 EHQPKSNTF
+16 
-25 FMNAQDIKTVKLVIN
+25 MNAQDIKTVKLVIN

-63 EAFERGDG
+63 EAFERGDA
-71 KALQTYTREIKI
+71 KALQTYTREVKN
-83 LERQAERMQSRAQT
+83 LERQAKRMQSRAQT

-107 ATPKELKKTIKE
+107 ATPKELKETIKE

-140 RTLAKARAELDKINS
+140 RALAEARTELNKISEETKAAEIGLDKWGN
-155 EMKVAKENEETGLA
+155 
-169 AFGKKWVGI
+169 KWVGFSTII
-178 TNIVNTVSQAFE
+178 TYAKDALSNALNT
-190 SALDSMQGYVEEFA
+190 MQGYVEEFA

-293 FGDSESMGLKQAM
+293 FGDSERMGLKQAM

-374 ELYTKPAQMAKAVG
+374 ELYTKPAEMAKAVG

-407 EFASAAQKLGGM
+407 DFASAAQKLGGM

-517 LMAVGTYAAKNIG
+517 LMAVGTYAVQNIG

-641 QADNLELE
+641 QADSLELE
-649 KQGTEAT
+649 KQGAEAT

-683 INALQQIAPQYQAEI
+683 IHALQQIAPQYQAEI

-757 KRLNDFIANNPELK
+757 VVIEVGYDKELSI
-771 HFAGMSAENIL
+771 HPFA
-782 RQNTPGTFTP
+782 
-792 YGTSLQMP
+792 YGLT
-800 GTFQELHK
+800 E
-808 LAVQL
+808 AVQ
-813 KEAEGWVDEQTQNIA
+813 
-828 DVNKRIQTVN
+828 
-838 KKAHEMG
+838 
-845 ATVET
+845 
-850 ITNKTVIDEPVVNT
+850 
-864 SGDSGTAGTDTNHTN
+864 
-879 NTPSKAD
+879 
-886 ALKNNAE
+886 
-893 RDLLMAEVDYK
+893 
-904 IGLTIYAEYQK
+904 
-915 KKYDIELKLATDLR
+915 
-929 DLHQKNS
+929 
-936 TEWLKAEKQRL
+936 
-947 EVEADYKQEAHKQNL
+947 KQEK
-962 STLEAAKTKEEAAL
+962 
-976 KNQYI
+976 
-981 AGKISL
+981 AGCGGDGHQI
-987 ENYEQQKTEIT
+987 I
-998 LKHLALRIEA
+998 
-1008 ERKQGADKKLLQ
+1008 
-1020 ELEQQYDELQN
+1020 
-1031 ADKLQRQNEFW
+1031 
-1042 QKVQQ
+1042 V
-1047 LQAEHLKKSA
+1047 
-1057 EEQQHTEESI
+1057 
-1067 ANEAFKRGLLSEEEY
+1067 KRY
-1082 QQAIQSIRD
+1082 HD
-1091 KYSKKQETGNTESEL
+1091 
-1106 GGTMDAMSTSL
+1106 
-1117 VRTFEAFARLDERI
+1117 
-1131 RSGKASWQDWAS
+1131 
-1143 VGVAALQTVSAVMS
+1143 
-1157 SVSQLY
+1157 
-1163 QAQQSAEEAKIN
+1163 
-1175 AKYEAEIE
+1175 
-1183 RAGKNSKKQKK
+1183 
-1194 LEEKKQAELAKVKS
+1194 
-1208 KYAKKQMV
+1208 
-1216 MELAQAVAQT
+1216 
-1226 AVAAINAYASASK
+1226 
-1239 VNWLLGPIAASM
+1239 
-1251 ALAAGSIQI
+1251 
-1260 AAIKK
+1260 
-1265 QHEAQDQGYYE
+1265 
-1276 GGFTGGNH
+1276 
-1284 FRREAGVV
+1284 
-1292 HEGEFVANHQAVRNP
+1292 
-1307 AILPVLNLIDQAQ
+1307 
-1320 RTNRVASLTAAD
+1320 D
-1332 VSRAITAPSISASAV
+1332 V
-1347 TAADN
+1347 
-1352 KPTVTVVDTAQ
+1352 
-1363 PRTAEALEKLT
+1363 
-1374 AQIDEGI
+1374 
-1381 TAVVT
+1381 
-1386 IDGPNGFA
+1386 
-1394 RQWKKYNKLV
+1394 
-1404 KL
+1404 

>member
-1 MLSCLLY
+1 
-8 NHECVLLL
+8 
-16 EHQPKSNTF
+16 
-25 FMNAQDIKTVKLVIN
+25 MNAQDFKTVKLVIN

-71 KALQTYTREIKI
+71 KALQTYTREVKN

-97 VEKVLKNLDK
+97 VGKVLKSLDK

-125 NGNVERGSEQ
+125 NSNVERGSEQ

-140 RTLAKARAELDKINS
+140 RALAEARSELTKI
-155 EMKVAKENEETGLA
+155 KEESKSS
-169 AFGKKWVGI
+169 GKIVSDWGNRWVGFS
-178 TNIVNTVSQAFE
+178 TIVAYAKDTLSNALNT
-190 SALDSMQGYVEEFA
+190 MQGYVEEFA

-269 VLNVALGEDLGEDA
+269 VLNVALGEDLGEGA

-293 FGDSESMGLKQAM
+293 FGDSERMGLKQAM

-374 ELYTKPAQMAKAVG
+374 ELYTKPAEMAKAVG

-460 FSQADSVQ
+460 FAQADSVQ

-517 LMAVGTYAAKNIG
+517 LMAVGTFVVQNIG
-530 AVSSLAFSIA
+530 AVGMLTLSVLS
-540 TYTAVAK
+540 YTASVKICTA
-547 AGTIAETAKNTA
+547 IETAKNVAMT
-559 IALGTRIAATAR
+559 IGTRAAATAR

-585 GNAVLLRAAQMKLNA
+585 GNAVLLRAAQIKLNA

-641 QADNLELE
+641 QADSLELE
-649 KQGTEAT
+649 KQGAEAT

-757 KRLNDFIANNPELK
+757 VVIEVGYDKELSI
-771 HFAGMSAENIL
+771 HPFA
-782 RQNTPGTFTP
+782 
-792 YGTSLQMP
+792 YGLT
-800 GTFQELHK
+800 E
-808 LAVQL
+808 AVQ
-813 KEAEGWVDEQTQNIA
+813 
-828 DVNKRIQTVN
+828 
-838 KKAHEMG
+838 
-845 ATVET
+845 
-850 ITNKTVIDEPVVNT
+850 
-864 SGDSGTAGTDTNHTN
+864 
-879 NTPSKAD
+879 
-886 ALKNNAE
+886 
-893 RDLLMAEVDYK
+893 
-904 IGLTIYAEYQK
+904 
-915 KKYDIELKLATDLR
+915 
-929 DLHQKNS
+929 
-936 TEWLKAEKQRL
+936 
-947 EVEADYKQEAHKQNL
+947 KQE
-962 STLEAAKTKEEAAL
+962 KT
-976 KNQYI
+976 
-981 AGKISL
+981 GC
-987 ENYEQQKTEIT
+987 
-998 LKHLALRIEA
+998 
-1008 ERKQGADKKLLQ
+1008 
-1020 ELEQQYDELQN
+1020 
-1031 ADKLQRQNEFW
+1031 
-1042 QKVQQ
+1042 
-1047 LQAEHLKKSA
+1047 
-1057 EEQQHTEESI
+1057 
-1067 ANEAFKRGLLSEEEY
+1067 
-1082 QQAIQSIRD
+1082 
-1091 KYSKKQETGNTESEL
+1091 
-1106 GGTMDAMSTSL
+1106 GGDGHQ
-1117 VRTFEAFARLDERI
+1117 I
-1131 RSGKASWQDWAS
+1131 
-1143 VGVAALQTVSAVMS
+1143 
-1157 SVSQLY
+1157 
-1163 QAQQSAEEAKIN
+1163 I
-1175 AKYEAEIE
+1175 
-1183 RAGKNSKKQKK
+1183 
-1194 LEEKKQAELAKVKS
+1194 VKW
-1208 KYAKKQMV
+1208 Y
-1216 MELAQAVAQT
+1216 
-1226 AVAAINAYASASK
+1226 
-1239 VNWLLGPIAASM
+1239 
-1251 ALAAGSIQI
+1251 
-1260 AAIKK
+1260 
-1265 QHEAQDQGYYE
+1265 HD
-1276 GGFTGGNH
+1276 
-1284 FRREAGVV
+1284 
-1292 HEGEFVANHQAVRNP
+1292 
-1307 AILPVLNLIDQAQ
+1307 
-1320 RTNRVASLTAAD
+1320 D
-1332 VSRAITAPSISASAV
+1332 V
-1347 TAADN
+1347 
-1352 KPTVTVVDTAQ
+1352 
-1363 PRTAEALEKLT
+1363 
-1374 AQIDEGI
+1374 
-1381 TAVVT
+1381 
-1386 IDGPNGFA
+1386 
-1394 RQWKKYNKLV
+1394 
-1404 KL
+1404 

>member
-1 MLSCLLY
+1 
-8 NHECVLLL
+8 
-16 EHQPKSNTF
+16 
-25 FMNAQDIKTVKLVIN
+25 MNAQDIKTVKLVIN

-63 EAFERGDG
+63 EAFERGDA
-71 KALQTYTREIKI
+71 KALQTYTREVKN
-83 LERQAERMQSRAQT
+83 LERQAKRMQSRAQT

-119 LNRELE
+119 INKELE
-125 NGNVERGSEQ
+125 SGSVERGAEQ

-140 RTLAKARAELDKINS
+140 RALTEAKTELKKI
-155 EMKVAKENEETGLA
+155 KEETNAVKIGIDEW
-169 AFGKKWVGI
+169 GNNWVGFSTII
-178 TNIVNTVSQAFE
+178 TYVNDAF
-190 SALDSMQGYVEEFA
+190 SNALNAMQGYVEEFA

-269 VLNVALGEDLGEDA
+269 VLNVALGEDLGEGA

-293 FGDSESMGLKQAM
+293 FGDSERMGLKQAM

-517 LMAVGTYAAKNIG
+517 LMAVGTYAAQNIG
-530 AVSSLAFSIA
+530 AVGSLAFSIA

-629 ELTREQRLQKEI
+629 ELTREQRLQKEM
-641 QADNLELE
+641 QADSLELE
-649 KQGTEAT
+649 KQGAEAT

-683 INALQQIAPQYQAEI
+683 IHALQQIAPQYQAEI

-800 GTFQELHK
+800 GKYQELHK

-850 ITNKTVIDEPVVNT
+850 ITNKTIDEPIVNT
-864 SGDSGTAGTDTNHTN
+864 SGDSGTAGTTTNHTN

-886 ALKNNAE
+886 VLKNNAE

-904 IGLTIYAEYQK
+904 IGLSTYAEYQK

-1047 LQAEHLKKSA
+1047 LQAEHLKNSA

-1265 QHEAQDQGYYE
+1265 QHEAQAQGYYE

-1284 FRREAGVV
+1284 YRREAGVV

>member
-1 MLSCLLY
+1 
-8 NHECVLLL
+8 
-16 EHQPKSNTF
+16 
-25 FMNAQDIKTVKLVIN
+25 MNAQDIKTVKLVIN

-63 EAFERGDG
+63 EAFERGDA
-71 KALQTYTREIKI
+71 KALQTYTREVKN
-83 LERQAERMQSRAQT
+83 LERQAKRMQSRAQT

-107 ATPKELKKTIKE
+107 ATPKELKETIKE
-119 LNRELE
+119 INKELE
-125 NGNVERGSEQ
+125 SGNVERGSDQ

-140 RTLAKARAELDKINS
+140 RALTEARTELNKISEETKAAEIGLDKWGN
-155 EMKVAKENEETGLA
+155 
-169 AFGKKWVGI
+169 KWVGFSTII
-178 TNIVNTVSQAFE
+178 TYAKDILSNALNT
-190 SALDSMQGYVEEFA
+190 MQGYVEEFA

-269 VLNVALGEDLGEDA
+269 VLNVALGEDFGEDA

-374 ELYTKPAQMAKAVG
+374 ELYTKPAEMAKAVG

-451 NTQLQATEA
+451 STQLQATEA

-502 VFTTATNGLTAFLQA
+502 VFTTATNGLTAFLQT
-517 LMAVGTYAAKNIG
+517 LMAVGTFTAQNIKSIGMLTLSVLSYTASIKICTAIETTKNI
-530 AVSSLAFSIA
+530 AVSMFSRA
-540 TYTAVAK
+540 
-547 AGTIAETAKNTA
+547 
-559 IALGTRIAATAR
+559 AATVR

-641 QADNLELE
+641 QADSLELE
-649 KQGTEAT
+649 KQGAEAT

-683 INALQQIAPQYQAEI
+683 IHALQQIAPQYQAEI

-757 KRLNDFIANNPELK
+757 VVIEVGYDKELSI
-771 HFAGMSAENIL
+771 HPFA
-782 RQNTPGTFTP
+782 
-792 YGTSLQMP
+792 YGLT
-800 GTFQELHK
+800 E
-808 LAVQL
+808 AVQ
-813 KEAEGWVDEQTQNIA
+813 
-828 DVNKRIQTVN
+828 
-838 KKAHEMG
+838 
-845 ATVET
+845 
-850 ITNKTVIDEPVVNT
+850 
-864 SGDSGTAGTDTNHTN
+864 
-879 NTPSKAD
+879 
-886 ALKNNAE
+886 
-893 RDLLMAEVDYK
+893 
-904 IGLTIYAEYQK
+904 
-915 KKYDIELKLATDLR
+915 
-929 DLHQKNS
+929 
-936 TEWLKAEKQRL
+936 
-947 EVEADYKQEAHKQNL
+947 KQEK
-962 STLEAAKTKEEAAL
+962 
-976 KNQYI
+976 
-981 AGKISL
+981 AGCGGDGHQI
-987 ENYEQQKTEIT
+987 I
-998 LKHLALRIEA
+998 
-1008 ERKQGADKKLLQ
+1008 
-1020 ELEQQYDELQN
+1020 
-1031 ADKLQRQNEFW
+1031 
-1042 QKVQQ
+1042 V
-1047 LQAEHLKKSA
+1047 
-1057 EEQQHTEESI
+1057 
-1067 ANEAFKRGLLSEEEY
+1067 KRY
-1082 QQAIQSIRD
+1082 HD
-1091 KYSKKQETGNTESEL
+1091 
-1106 GGTMDAMSTSL
+1106 
-1117 VRTFEAFARLDERI
+1117 
-1131 RSGKASWQDWAS
+1131 
-1143 VGVAALQTVSAVMS
+1143 
-1157 SVSQLY
+1157 
-1163 QAQQSAEEAKIN
+1163 
-1175 AKYEAEIE
+1175 
-1183 RAGKNSKKQKK
+1183 
-1194 LEEKKQAELAKVKS
+1194 
-1208 KYAKKQMV
+1208 
-1216 MELAQAVAQT
+1216 
-1226 AVAAINAYASASK
+1226 
-1239 VNWLLGPIAASM
+1239 
-1251 ALAAGSIQI
+1251 
-1260 AAIKK
+1260 
-1265 QHEAQDQGYYE
+1265 
-1276 GGFTGGNH
+1276 
-1284 FRREAGVV
+1284 
-1292 HEGEFVANHQAVRNP
+1292 
-1307 AILPVLNLIDQAQ
+1307 
-1320 RTNRVASLTAAD
+1320 D
-1332 VSRAITAPSISASAV
+1332 V
-1347 TAADN
+1347 
-1352 KPTVTVVDTAQ
+1352 
-1363 PRTAEALEKLT
+1363 
-1374 AQIDEGI
+1374 
-1381 TAVVT
+1381 
-1386 IDGPNGFA
+1386 
-1394 RQWKKYNKLV
+1394 
-1404 KL
+1404 

>member
-1 MLSCLLY
+1 
-8 NHECVLLL
+8 
-16 EHQPKSNTF
+16 
-25 FMNAQDIKTVKLVIN
+25 MNAQDIKTVKLVIN

-63 EAFERGDG
+63 EAFERGDA
-71 KALQTYTREIKI
+71 KALQTYTREVKN
-83 LERQAERMQSRAQT
+83 LERQAKRMQSRAQT

-107 ATPKELKKTIKE
+107 ATPKELKETIKE
-119 LNRELE
+119 INKELE
-125 NGNVERGSEQ
+125 SGNVERGSDQ

-140 RTLAKARAELDKINS
+140 RALTEARTELNKISEETKAAEIGLDKWGN
-155 EMKVAKENEETGLA
+155 
-169 AFGKKWVGI
+169 KWVGFSTII
-178 TNIVNTVSQAFE
+178 TYAKDILSNALNT
-190 SALDSMQGYVEEFA
+190 MQGYVEEFA

-374 ELYTKPAQMAKAVG
+374 ELYTKPAEMAKAVG

-460 FSQADSVQ
+460 FAQADSVQ

-517 LMAVGTYAAKNIG
+517 LMAVGTFVVQNIG
-530 AVSSLAFSIA
+530 AVGMLTLSVLS
-540 TYTAVAK
+540 YTASVKICTA
-547 AGTIAETAKNTA
+547 IETAKNVAMT
-559 IALGTRIAATAR
+559 IGTRAAATAR

-585 GNAVLLRAAQMKLNA
+585 GNAVLLRAAQIKLNA

-641 QADNLELE
+641 QADSLELE
-649 KQGTEAT
+649 KQGAEAT

-683 INALQQIAPQYQAEI
+683 IHALQQIAPQYQAEI

-757 KRLNDFIANNPELK
+757 VVIEVGYDKELSI
-771 HFAGMSAENIL
+771 HPFA
-782 RQNTPGTFTP
+782 
-792 YGTSLQMP
+792 YGLT
-800 GTFQELHK
+800 E
-808 LAVQL
+808 AVQ
-813 KEAEGWVDEQTQNIA
+813 
-828 DVNKRIQTVN
+828 
-838 KKAHEMG
+838 
-845 ATVET
+845 
-850 ITNKTVIDEPVVNT
+850 
-864 SGDSGTAGTDTNHTN
+864 
-879 NTPSKAD
+879 
-886 ALKNNAE
+886 
-893 RDLLMAEVDYK
+893 
-904 IGLTIYAEYQK
+904 
-915 KKYDIELKLATDLR
+915 
-929 DLHQKNS
+929 
-936 TEWLKAEKQRL
+936 
-947 EVEADYKQEAHKQNL
+947 KQEK
-962 STLEAAKTKEEAAL
+962 
-976 KNQYI
+976 
-981 AGKISL
+981 AGCGGDGHQI
-987 ENYEQQKTEIT
+987 I
-998 LKHLALRIEA
+998 
-1008 ERKQGADKKLLQ
+1008 
-1020 ELEQQYDELQN
+1020 
-1031 ADKLQRQNEFW
+1031 
-1042 QKVQQ
+1042 V
-1047 LQAEHLKKSA
+1047 
-1057 EEQQHTEESI
+1057 
-1067 ANEAFKRGLLSEEEY
+1067 KRY
-1082 QQAIQSIRD
+1082 HD
-1091 KYSKKQETGNTESEL
+1091 
-1106 GGTMDAMSTSL
+1106 
-1117 VRTFEAFARLDERI
+1117 
-1131 RSGKASWQDWAS
+1131 
-1143 VGVAALQTVSAVMS
+1143 
-1157 SVSQLY
+1157 
-1163 QAQQSAEEAKIN
+1163 
-1175 AKYEAEIE
+1175 
-1183 RAGKNSKKQKK
+1183 
-1194 LEEKKQAELAKVKS
+1194 
-1208 KYAKKQMV
+1208 
-1216 MELAQAVAQT
+1216 
-1226 AVAAINAYASASK
+1226 
-1239 VNWLLGPIAASM
+1239 
-1251 ALAAGSIQI
+1251 
-1260 AAIKK
+1260 
-1265 QHEAQDQGYYE
+1265 
-1276 GGFTGGNH
+1276 
-1284 FRREAGVV
+1284 
-1292 HEGEFVANHQAVRNP
+1292 
-1307 AILPVLNLIDQAQ
+1307 
-1320 RTNRVASLTAAD
+1320 D
-1332 VSRAITAPSISASAV
+1332 V
-1347 TAADN
+1347 
-1352 KPTVTVVDTAQ
+1352 
-1363 PRTAEALEKLT
+1363 
-1374 AQIDEGI
+1374 
-1381 TAVVT
+1381 
-1386 IDGPNGFA
+1386 
-1394 RQWKKYNKLV
+1394 
-1404 KL
+1404 

>member
-1 MLSCLLY
+1 
-8 NHECVLLL
+8 
-16 EHQPKSNTF
+16 
-25 FMNAQDIKTVKLVIN
+25 MNAQDIKTVKLVIN

-63 EAFERGDG
+63 EAFERGDA
-71 KALQTYTREIKI
+71 KALQTYTREVKN
-83 LERQAERMQSRAQT
+83 LERQAKRMQSRAQT

-107 ATPKELKKTIKE
+107 ATPKELKETIKE
-119 LNRELE
+119 INKELE
-125 NGNVERGSEQ
+125 SGNVERGSDQ

-140 RTLAKARAELDKINS
+140 RALTEARTELNKISEETKAAEIGLDKWGN
-155 EMKVAKENEETGLA
+155 
-169 AFGKKWVGI
+169 KWVGFSTII
-178 TNIVNTVSQAFE
+178 TYAKDILSNALNT
-190 SALDSMQGYVEEFA
+190 MQGYVEEFA

-261 LDFVDAAN
+261 LNFVDAAN

-374 ELYTKPAQMAKAVG
+374 ELYTKPAEMAKAVG

-517 LMAVGTYAAKNIG
+517 LMAVGTFAAQNIESIGMLTLSVLSYTASIKICTAIETTKNI
-530 AVSSLAFSIA
+530 AVSMFSRA
-540 TYTAVAK
+540 
-547 AGTIAETAKNTA
+547 
-559 IALGTRIAATAR
+559 AATVR

-641 QADNLELE
+641 QADSLELE
-649 KQGTEAT
+649 KQGAEAT

-757 KRLNDFIANNPELK
+757 VVIEVGYDKELSI
-771 HFAGMSAENIL
+771 HPFA
-782 RQNTPGTFTP
+782 
-792 YGTSLQMP
+792 YGLT
-800 GTFQELHK
+800 E
-808 LAVQL
+808 AVQ
-813 KEAEGWVDEQTQNIA
+813 
-828 DVNKRIQTVN
+828 
-838 KKAHEMG
+838 
-845 ATVET
+845 
-850 ITNKTVIDEPVVNT
+850 
-864 SGDSGTAGTDTNHTN
+864 
-879 NTPSKAD
+879 
-886 ALKNNAE
+886 
-893 RDLLMAEVDYK
+893 
-904 IGLTIYAEYQK
+904 
-915 KKYDIELKLATDLR
+915 
-929 DLHQKNS
+929 
-936 TEWLKAEKQRL
+936 
-947 EVEADYKQEAHKQNL
+947 KQE
-962 STLEAAKTKEEAAL
+962 KT
-976 KNQYI
+976 
-981 AGKISL
+981 GC
-987 ENYEQQKTEIT
+987 
-998 LKHLALRIEA
+998 
-1008 ERKQGADKKLLQ
+1008 
-1020 ELEQQYDELQN
+1020 
-1031 ADKLQRQNEFW
+1031 
-1042 QKVQQ
+1042 
-1047 LQAEHLKKSA
+1047 
-1057 EEQQHTEESI
+1057 
-1067 ANEAFKRGLLSEEEY
+1067 
-1082 QQAIQSIRD
+1082 
-1091 KYSKKQETGNTESEL
+1091 
-1106 GGTMDAMSTSL
+1106 GGDGHQ
-1117 VRTFEAFARLDERI
+1117 I
-1131 RSGKASWQDWAS
+1131 
-1143 VGVAALQTVSAVMS
+1143 
-1157 SVSQLY
+1157 
-1163 QAQQSAEEAKIN
+1163 I
-1175 AKYEAEIE
+1175 
-1183 RAGKNSKKQKK
+1183 
-1194 LEEKKQAELAKVKS
+1194 VKW
-1208 KYAKKQMV
+1208 Y
-1216 MELAQAVAQT
+1216 
-1226 AVAAINAYASASK
+1226 
-1239 VNWLLGPIAASM
+1239 
-1251 ALAAGSIQI
+1251 
-1260 AAIKK
+1260 
-1265 QHEAQDQGYYE
+1265 HD
-1276 GGFTGGNH
+1276 
-1284 FRREAGVV
+1284 
-1292 HEGEFVANHQAVRNP
+1292 
-1307 AILPVLNLIDQAQ
+1307 
-1320 RTNRVASLTAAD
+1320 D
-1332 VSRAITAPSISASAV
+1332 V
-1347 TAADN
+1347 
-1352 KPTVTVVDTAQ
+1352 
-1363 PRTAEALEKLT
+1363 
-1374 AQIDEGI
+1374 
-1381 TAVVT
+1381 
-1386 IDGPNGFA
+1386 
-1394 RQWKKYNKLV
+1394 
-1404 KL
+1404 

>member
-1 MLSCLLY
+1 
-8 NHECVLLL
+8 
-16 EHQPKSNTF
+16 
-25 FMNAQDIKTVKLVIN
+25 MNAQDIKTVKLVIN

-63 EAFERGDG
+63 EAFERGDA
-71 KALQTYTREIKI
+71 KALQTYTREVKN
-83 LERQAERMQSRAQT
+83 LERQAKRMQSRAQT

-119 LNRELE
+119 INKELE
-125 NGNVERGSEQ
+125 SGSVERGSEQ

-140 RTLAKARAELDKINS
+140 RALTEAKTELKKI
-155 EMKVAKENEETGLA
+155 KEETNAVKIGIDEW
-169 AFGKKWVGI
+169 GNNWVGFSTII
-178 TNIVNTVSQAFE
+178 TYVNDAF
-190 SALDSMQGYVEEFA
+190 SNALNAMQGYVEEFA

-269 VLNVALGEDLGEDA
+269 VLNVALGEDLGEGA

-293 FGDSESMGLKQAM
+293 FGDSERMGLKQAM

-460 FSQADSVQ
+460 FAQADSVQ

-517 LMAVGTYAAKNIG
+517 LMAVGTFAVQNIG

-641 QADNLELE
+641 QADSLELE
-649 KQGTEAT
+649 KQGAEAT

-683 INALQQIAPQYQAEI
+683 IHALQQIAPQYQAEI

-800 GTFQELHK
+800 GKYQELHK

-845 ATVET
+845 ATIET

-864 SGDSGTAGTDTNHTN
+864 SGDSGTAGTTTNHTN

-886 ALKNNAE
+886 TLKNNAE

-904 IGLTIYAEYQK
+904 IGLTTYAEYQK

-1020 ELEQQYDELQN
+1020 ELEQQYNELQN

-1067 ANEAFKRGLLSEEEY
+1067 ANEAFKRELLSEEEY

>member
-1 MLSCLLY
+1 
-8 NHECVLLL
+8 
-16 EHQPKSNTF
+16 
-25 FMNAQDIKTVKLVIN
+25 MNAQDIKTVKLVIN

-71 KALQTYTREIKI
+71 KALQTYTREVKN

-97 VEKVLKNLDK
+97 VGKVLKSLDK

-125 NGNVERGSEQ
+125 NSNVERGSEQ

-140 RTLAKARAELDKINS
+140 RALAEARSELTKI
-155 EMKVAKENEETGLA
+155 KEESKSS
-169 AFGKKWVGI
+169 GKIVSDWGNRWVGFS
-178 TNIVNTVSQAFE
+178 TIVAYAKDTLSNALNT
-190 SALDSMQGYVEEFA
+190 MQGYVEEFA

-269 VLNVALGEDLGEDA
+269 VLNVALGEDLGEGA

-293 FGDSESMGLKQAM
+293 FGDSERMGLKQAM

-374 ELYTKPAQMAKAVG
+374 ELYTKPAEMAKAVG

-419 DALAPRMA
+419 DALDPRMA

-502 VFTTATNGLTAFLQA
+502 VFTTATNGLTAFLQT
-517 LMAVGTYAAKNIG
+517 LMAVGTFAVQNIGILSTLTISVFSYITAVKIYTVAETTKNI
-530 AVSSLAFSIA
+530 AVSMFSRA
-540 TYTAVAK
+540 
-547 AGTIAETAKNTA
+547 
-559 IALGTRIAATAR
+559 AATVR

-641 QADNLELE
+641 QADSMELE
-649 KQGTEAT
+649 KQGAEAT

-683 INALQQIAPQYQAEI
+683 IHALQQIAPQYQAEI

-757 KRLNDFIANNPELK
+757 VVIEVGSDKELSI
-771 HFAGMSAENIL
+771 HPFA
-782 RQNTPGTFTP
+782 
-792 YGTSLQMP
+792 YGLT
-800 GTFQELHK
+800 E
-808 LAVQL
+808 AVQ
-813 KEAEGWVDEQTQNIA
+813 
-828 DVNKRIQTVN
+828 
-838 KKAHEMG
+838 
-845 ATVET
+845 
-850 ITNKTVIDEPVVNT
+850 
-864 SGDSGTAGTDTNHTN
+864 
-879 NTPSKAD
+879 
-886 ALKNNAE
+886 
-893 RDLLMAEVDYK
+893 
-904 IGLTIYAEYQK
+904 
-915 KKYDIELKLATDLR
+915 
-929 DLHQKNS
+929 
-936 TEWLKAEKQRL
+936 
-947 EVEADYKQEAHKQNL
+947 KQE
-962 STLEAAKTKEEAAL
+962 KT
-976 KNQYI
+976 
-981 AGKISL
+981 GC
-987 ENYEQQKTEIT
+987 
-998 LKHLALRIEA
+998 
-1008 ERKQGADKKLLQ
+1008 
-1020 ELEQQYDELQN
+1020 
-1031 ADKLQRQNEFW
+1031 
-1042 QKVQQ
+1042 
-1047 LQAEHLKKSA
+1047 
-1057 EEQQHTEESI
+1057 
-1067 ANEAFKRGLLSEEEY
+1067 
-1082 QQAIQSIRD
+1082 
-1091 KYSKKQETGNTESEL
+1091 
-1106 GGTMDAMSTSL
+1106 GGDGHQ
-1117 VRTFEAFARLDERI
+1117 I
-1131 RSGKASWQDWAS
+1131 
-1143 VGVAALQTVSAVMS
+1143 
-1157 SVSQLY
+1157 
-1163 QAQQSAEEAKIN
+1163 I
-1175 AKYEAEIE
+1175 
-1183 RAGKNSKKQKK
+1183 
-1194 LEEKKQAELAKVKS
+1194 VKW
-1208 KYAKKQMV
+1208 Y
-1216 MELAQAVAQT
+1216 
-1226 AVAAINAYASASK
+1226 
-1239 VNWLLGPIAASM
+1239 
-1251 ALAAGSIQI
+1251 
-1260 AAIKK
+1260 
-1265 QHEAQDQGYYE
+1265 H
-1276 GGFTGGNH
+1276 
-1284 FRREAGVV
+1284 
-1292 HEGEFVANHQAVRNP
+1292 
-1307 AILPVLNLIDQAQ
+1307 
-1320 RTNRVASLTAAD
+1320 
-1332 VSRAITAPSISASAV
+1332 
-1347 TAADN
+1347 DN
-1352 KPTVTVVDTAQ
+1352 V
-1363 PRTAEALEKLT
+1363 
-1374 AQIDEGI
+1374 
-1381 TAVVT
+1381 
-1386 IDGPNGFA
+1386 
-1394 RQWKKYNKLV
+1394 
-1404 KL
+1404 

>member
-1 MLSCLLY
+1 
-8 NHECVLLL
+8 
-16 EHQPKSNTF
+16 
-25 FMNAQDIKTVKLVIN
+25 MNAQDIKTVKLIIN

-71 KALQTYTREIKI
+71 KALQTYTREVKN

-97 VEKVLKNLDK
+97 VGKVLKSLDK

-140 RTLAKARAELDKINS
+140 RALAEARSELTKI
-155 EMKVAKENEETGLA
+155 KEESKSS
-169 AFGKKWVGI
+169 GKIVSDWGNKWVGFS
-178 TNIVNTVSQAFE
+178 TVVTYAKD
-190 SALDSMQGYVEEFA
+190 ALSNALNSMQGYVEEFA
-204 EMDEHLAN
+204 EMDEHLSN

-394 TTLVKQDANAALL
+394 STLVKQDANAALL

-460 FSQADSVQ
+460 FAQADSVQ

-517 LMAVGTYAAKNIG
+517 LMAVETYAVQNIG

-600 TMLANPYAAVLAAV
+600 TMLANPYAAVLAA
-614 VAVIG
+614 
-619 AVYLLASRTK
+619 
-629 ELTREQRLQKEI
+629 
-641 QADNLELE
+641 
-649 KQGTEAT
+649 
-656 AKTQN
+656 
-661 KIKLLTAIVHDNT
+661 
-674 RSLAERKKA
+674 
-683 INALQQIAPQYQAEI
+683 
-698 NEEGRI
+698 
-704 TRENTKAL
+704 
-712 TDYIE
+712 
-717 QLKKKAIA
+717 
-725 QAAIAKTDEL
+725 
-735 TGQLLDLEMSRDR
+735 
-748 RRNAVSIRK
+748 
-757 KRLNDFIANNPELK
+757 
-771 HFAGMSAENIL
+771 
-782 RQNTPGTFTP
+782 
-792 YGTSLQMP
+792 
-800 GTFQELHK
+800 
-808 LAVQL
+808 
-813 KEAEGWVDEQTQNIA
+813 W
-828 DVNKRIQTVN
+828 
-838 KKAHEMG
+838 
-845 ATVET
+845 
-850 ITNKTVIDEPVVNT
+850 
-864 SGDSGTAGTDTNHTN
+864 
-879 NTPSKAD
+879 
-886 ALKNNAE
+886 
-893 RDLLMAEVDYK
+893 
-904 IGLTIYAEYQK
+904 
-915 KKYDIELKLATDLR
+915 
-929 DLHQKNS
+929 
-936 TEWLKAEKQRL
+936 
-947 EVEADYKQEAHKQNL
+947 
-962 STLEAAKTKEEAAL
+962 
-976 KNQYI
+976 
-981 AGKISL
+981 
-987 ENYEQQKTEIT
+987 
-998 LKHLALRIEA
+998 
-1008 ERKQGADKKLLQ
+1008 
-1020 ELEQQYDELQN
+1020 
-1031 ADKLQRQNEFW
+1031 
-1042 QKVQQ
+1042 
-1047 LQAEHLKKSA
+1047 
-1057 EEQQHTEESI
+1057 
-1067 ANEAFKRGLLSEEEY
+1067 
-1082 QQAIQSIRD
+1082 
-1091 KYSKKQETGNTESEL
+1091 
-1106 GGTMDAMSTSL
+1106 
-1117 VRTFEAFARLDERI
+1117 
-1131 RSGKASWQDWAS
+1131 
-1143 VGVAALQTVSAVMS
+1143 
-1157 SVSQLY
+1157 
-1163 QAQQSAEEAKIN
+1163 
-1175 AKYEAEIE
+1175 
-1183 RAGKNSKKQKK
+1183 
-1194 LEEKKQAELAKVKS
+1194 
-1208 KYAKKQMV
+1208 
-1216 MELAQAVAQT
+1216 
-1226 AVAAINAYASASK
+1226 
-1239 VNWLLGPIAASM
+1239 
-1251 ALAAGSIQI
+1251 
-1260 AAIKK
+1260 
-1265 QHEAQDQGYYE
+1265 
-1276 GGFTGGNH
+1276 
-1284 FRREAGVV
+1284 
-1292 HEGEFVANHQAVRNP
+1292 
-1307 AILPVLNLIDQAQ
+1307 
-1320 RTNRVASLTAAD
+1320 AAD
-1332 VSRAITAPSISASAV
+1332 FTLS
-1347 TAADN
+1347 
-1352 KPTVTVVDTAQ
+1352 
-1363 PRTAEALEKLT
+1363 L
-1374 AQIDEGI
+1374 
-1381 TAVVT
+1381 
-1386 IDGPNGFA
+1386 
-1394 RQWKKYNKLV
+1394 
-1404 KL
+1404 

>member
-1 MLSCLLY
+1 M
-8 NHECVLLL
+8 
-16 EHQPKSNTF
+16 F
-25 FMNAQDIKTVKLVIN
+25 FMNAHDIKTVKLVIN

-45 QKLDDINKK
+45 QKLDDINKR

-71 KALQTYTREIKI
+71 KALQTYTREVKK
-83 LERQAERMQSRAQT
+83 LEQQAERMQSRAQT

-119 LNRELE
+119 INKELE
-125 NGNVERGSEQ
+125 SGSVERGSEQ

-140 RTLAKARAELDKINS
+140 RALTEAKTELKKI
-155 EMKVAKENEETGLA
+155 KEETNAVKIGIDEW
-169 AFGKKWVGI
+169 GNNWVGFSTII
-178 TNIVNTVSQAFE
+178 TYVNDAF
-190 SALDSMQGYVEEFA
+190 SNALNAMQGYVEEFA

-269 VLNVALGEDLGEDA
+269 VLNVALGEDLGEGA

-293 FGDSESMGLKQAM
+293 FGDSERMGLKQAM

-332 RLSGMARQAGMTQA
+332 RLSGMAQQAGMTQA

-374 ELYTKPAQMAKAVG
+374 ELYTKPSEMAKAVG

-502 VFTTATNGLTAFLQA
+502 VFTTATNGLTAFLQT
-517 LMAVGTYAAKNIG
+517 LMAVGTFTAQNIKSIGMLTLSVLSYTASIKICTAIETTKNI
-530 AVSSLAFSIA
+530 AVSMFSRA
-540 TYTAVAK
+540 
-547 AGTIAETAKNTA
+547 
-559 IALGTRIAATAR
+559 AATVR

-641 QADNLELE
+641 QADSLKLE
-649 KQGTEAT
+649 KQGAEAT

-683 INALQQIAPQYQAEI
+683 IHALQQIAPQYQAEI

-757 KRLNDFIANNPELK
+757 VVIEVGYDKELSI
-771 HFAGMSAENIL
+771 HPFA
-782 RQNTPGTFTP
+782 
-792 YGTSLQMP
+792 YGLT
-800 GTFQELHK
+800 E
-808 LAVQL
+808 AVQ
-813 KEAEGWVDEQTQNIA
+813 
-828 DVNKRIQTVN
+828 
-838 KKAHEMG
+838 
-845 ATVET
+845 
-850 ITNKTVIDEPVVNT
+850 
-864 SGDSGTAGTDTNHTN
+864 
-879 NTPSKAD
+879 
-886 ALKNNAE
+886 
-893 RDLLMAEVDYK
+893 
-904 IGLTIYAEYQK
+904 
-915 KKYDIELKLATDLR
+915 
-929 DLHQKNS
+929 
-936 TEWLKAEKQRL
+936 
-947 EVEADYKQEAHKQNL
+947 KQE
-962 STLEAAKTKEEAAL
+962 KT
-976 KNQYI
+976 
-981 AGKISL
+981 GC
-987 ENYEQQKTEIT
+987 
-998 LKHLALRIEA
+998 
-1008 ERKQGADKKLLQ
+1008 
-1020 ELEQQYDELQN
+1020 
-1031 ADKLQRQNEFW
+1031 
-1042 QKVQQ
+1042 
-1047 LQAEHLKKSA
+1047 
-1057 EEQQHTEESI
+1057 
-1067 ANEAFKRGLLSEEEY
+1067 
-1082 QQAIQSIRD
+1082 
-1091 KYSKKQETGNTESEL
+1091 
-1106 GGTMDAMSTSL
+1106 GGDGHQ
-1117 VRTFEAFARLDERI
+1117 I
-1131 RSGKASWQDWAS
+1131 
-1143 VGVAALQTVSAVMS
+1143 
-1157 SVSQLY
+1157 
-1163 QAQQSAEEAKIN
+1163 I
-1175 AKYEAEIE
+1175 
-1183 RAGKNSKKQKK
+1183 
-1194 LEEKKQAELAKVKS
+1194 VKW
-1208 KYAKKQMV
+1208 Y
-1216 MELAQAVAQT
+1216 
-1226 AVAAINAYASASK
+1226 
-1239 VNWLLGPIAASM
+1239 
-1251 ALAAGSIQI
+1251 
-1260 AAIKK
+1260 
-1265 QHEAQDQGYYE
+1265 HD
-1276 GGFTGGNH
+1276 
-1284 FRREAGVV
+1284 
-1292 HEGEFVANHQAVRNP
+1292 
-1307 AILPVLNLIDQAQ
+1307 
-1320 RTNRVASLTAAD
+1320 D
-1332 VSRAITAPSISASAV
+1332 V
-1347 TAADN
+1347 
-1352 KPTVTVVDTAQ
+1352 
-1363 PRTAEALEKLT
+1363 
-1374 AQIDEGI
+1374 
-1381 TAVVT
+1381 
-1386 IDGPNGFA
+1386 
-1394 RQWKKYNKLV
+1394 
-1404 KL
+1404 

>member
-1 MLSCLLY
+1 
-8 NHECVLLL
+8 
-16 EHQPKSNTF
+16 
-25 FMNAQDIKTVKLVIN
+25 MNVHDIKTVKLVIN

-45 QKLDDINKK
+45 QKLDDINKR

-71 KALQTYTREIKI
+71 KALQTYTREVKK
-83 LERQAERMQSRAQT
+83 LEQQAERMQSRAQT

-119 LNRELE
+119 INKELE
-125 NGNVERGSEQ
+125 SGSVERGSEQ

-140 RTLAKARAELDKINS
+140 RALTEAKTELKKI
-155 EMKVAKENEETGLA
+155 KEETNAVKIGIDEW
-169 AFGKKWVGI
+169 GNNWVGFSTII
-178 TNIVNTVSQAFE
+178 TYINDAF
-190 SALDSMQGYVEEFA
+190 SNALNAIQGYVEEFA

-293 FGDSESMGLKQAM
+293 FGDSERMGLKQAM

-374 ELYTKPAQMAKAVG
+374 ELYTKPAEMAKAVG

-502 VFTTATNGLTAFLQA
+502 VFTTATNGLTAFLQT
-517 LMAVGTYAAKNIG
+517 LMAVGTFAVQNIGILSTLTISIFSYITAVKIYTVAETTKNI
-530 AVSSLAFSIA
+530 AVSMFSRA
-540 TYTAVAK
+540 
-547 AGTIAETAKNTA
+547 
-559 IALGTRIAATAR
+559 AATVR

-641 QADNLELE
+641 QADSMELE
-649 KQGTEAT
+649 KQGAEAT

-757 KRLNDFIANNPELK
+757 VVIEVGYDKELSI
-771 HFAGMSAENIL
+771 HPFA
-782 RQNTPGTFTP
+782 
-792 YGTSLQMP
+792 YGLT
-800 GTFQELHK
+800 E
-808 LAVQL
+808 AVQ
-813 KEAEGWVDEQTQNIA
+813 
-828 DVNKRIQTVN
+828 
-838 KKAHEMG
+838 
-845 ATVET
+845 
-850 ITNKTVIDEPVVNT
+850 
-864 SGDSGTAGTDTNHTN
+864 
-879 NTPSKAD
+879 
-886 ALKNNAE
+886 
-893 RDLLMAEVDYK
+893 
-904 IGLTIYAEYQK
+904 
-915 KKYDIELKLATDLR
+915 
-929 DLHQKNS
+929 
-936 TEWLKAEKQRL
+936 
-947 EVEADYKQEAHKQNL
+947 KQE
-962 STLEAAKTKEEAAL
+962 KT
-976 KNQYI
+976 
-981 AGKISL
+981 GC
-987 ENYEQQKTEIT
+987 
-998 LKHLALRIEA
+998 
-1008 ERKQGADKKLLQ
+1008 
-1020 ELEQQYDELQN
+1020 
-1031 ADKLQRQNEFW
+1031 
-1042 QKVQQ
+1042 
-1047 LQAEHLKKSA
+1047 
-1057 EEQQHTEESI
+1057 
-1067 ANEAFKRGLLSEEEY
+1067 
-1082 QQAIQSIRD
+1082 
-1091 KYSKKQETGNTESEL
+1091 
-1106 GGTMDAMSTSL
+1106 GGDGHQ
-1117 VRTFEAFARLDERI
+1117 I
-1131 RSGKASWQDWAS
+1131 
-1143 VGVAALQTVSAVMS
+1143 
-1157 SVSQLY
+1157 
-1163 QAQQSAEEAKIN
+1163 I
-1175 AKYEAEIE
+1175 
-1183 RAGKNSKKQKK
+1183 
-1194 LEEKKQAELAKVKS
+1194 VKW
-1208 KYAKKQMV
+1208 Y
-1216 MELAQAVAQT
+1216 
-1226 AVAAINAYASASK
+1226 
-1239 VNWLLGPIAASM
+1239 
-1251 ALAAGSIQI
+1251 
-1260 AAIKK
+1260 
-1265 QHEAQDQGYYE
+1265 HD
-1276 GGFTGGNH
+1276 
-1284 FRREAGVV
+1284 
-1292 HEGEFVANHQAVRNP
+1292 
-1307 AILPVLNLIDQAQ
+1307 
-1320 RTNRVASLTAAD
+1320 D
-1332 VSRAITAPSISASAV
+1332 V
-1347 TAADN
+1347 
-1352 KPTVTVVDTAQ
+1352 
-1363 PRTAEALEKLT
+1363 
-1374 AQIDEGI
+1374 
-1381 TAVVT
+1381 
-1386 IDGPNGFA
+1386 
-1394 RQWKKYNKLV
+1394 
-1404 KL
+1404 

>member
-1 MLSCLLY
+1 
-8 NHECVLLL
+8 
-16 EHQPKSNTF
+16 
-25 FMNAQDIKTVKLVIN
+25 MNAQDIKTVKLVIN

-71 KALQTYTREIKI
+71 KALQTYTREVKN
-83 LERQAERMQSRAQT
+83 LERQTERMQSKAQT
-97 VEKVLKNLDK
+97 VEKVLKSLDK

-140 RTLAKARAELDKINS
+140 RALAEARSELTKI
-155 EMKVAKENEETGLA
+155 KEESKSSSKIVSDWGNR
-169 AFGKKWVGI
+169 WVGF
-178 TNIVNTVSQAFE
+178 TTIVTYAKDTLNNALNT
-190 SALDSMQGYVEEFA
+190 MQGYVEEFA

-269 VLNVALGEDLGEDA
+269 VLNVALGEDLGEGA

-293 FGDSESMGLKQAM
+293 FGDSERMGLKQAM

-374 ELYTKPAQMAKAVG
+374 ELYTKPAEMAKAVG

-517 LMAVGTYAAKNIG
+517 LMAVGTYAAQNIG
-530 AVSSLAFSIA
+530 AVGSLAFSIA

-629 ELTREQRLQKEI
+629 ELTREQRLQKEM
-641 QADNLELE
+641 QADSLELE
-649 KQGTEAT
+649 KQGAEAT

-683 INALQQIAPQYQAEI
+683 IHALQQIAPQYQAEI

-757 KRLNDFIANNPELK
+757 VVIEVGYDKELSI
-771 HFAGMSAENIL
+771 HPFA
-782 RQNTPGTFTP
+782 
-792 YGTSLQMP
+792 YGLT
-800 GTFQELHK
+800 E
-808 LAVQL
+808 AVQ
-813 KEAEGWVDEQTQNIA
+813 
-828 DVNKRIQTVN
+828 
-838 KKAHEMG
+838 
-845 ATVET
+845 
-850 ITNKTVIDEPVVNT
+850 
-864 SGDSGTAGTDTNHTN
+864 
-879 NTPSKAD
+879 
-886 ALKNNAE
+886 
-893 RDLLMAEVDYK
+893 
-904 IGLTIYAEYQK
+904 
-915 KKYDIELKLATDLR
+915 
-929 DLHQKNS
+929 
-936 TEWLKAEKQRL
+936 
-947 EVEADYKQEAHKQNL
+947 KQE
-962 STLEAAKTKEEAAL
+962 KT
-976 KNQYI
+976 
-981 AGKISL
+981 GC
-987 ENYEQQKTEIT
+987 
-998 LKHLALRIEA
+998 
-1008 ERKQGADKKLLQ
+1008 
-1020 ELEQQYDELQN
+1020 
-1031 ADKLQRQNEFW
+1031 
-1042 QKVQQ
+1042 
-1047 LQAEHLKKSA
+1047 
-1057 EEQQHTEESI
+1057 
-1067 ANEAFKRGLLSEEEY
+1067 
-1082 QQAIQSIRD
+1082 
-1091 KYSKKQETGNTESEL
+1091 
-1106 GGTMDAMSTSL
+1106 GGDGHQ
-1117 VRTFEAFARLDERI
+1117 I
-1131 RSGKASWQDWAS
+1131 
-1143 VGVAALQTVSAVMS
+1143 
-1157 SVSQLY
+1157 
-1163 QAQQSAEEAKIN
+1163 I
-1175 AKYEAEIE
+1175 
-1183 RAGKNSKKQKK
+1183 
-1194 LEEKKQAELAKVKS
+1194 VKW
-1208 KYAKKQMV
+1208 Y
-1216 MELAQAVAQT
+1216 
-1226 AVAAINAYASASK
+1226 
-1239 VNWLLGPIAASM
+1239 
-1251 ALAAGSIQI
+1251 
-1260 AAIKK
+1260 
-1265 QHEAQDQGYYE
+1265 HD
-1276 GGFTGGNH
+1276 
-1284 FRREAGVV
+1284 
-1292 HEGEFVANHQAVRNP
+1292 
-1307 AILPVLNLIDQAQ
+1307 
-1320 RTNRVASLTAAD
+1320 D
-1332 VSRAITAPSISASAV
+1332 V
-1347 TAADN
+1347 
-1352 KPTVTVVDTAQ
+1352 
-1363 PRTAEALEKLT
+1363 
-1374 AQIDEGI
+1374 
-1381 TAVVT
+1381 
-1386 IDGPNGFA
+1386 
-1394 RQWKKYNKLV
+1394 
-1404 KL
+1404 

>member
-1 MLSCLLY
+1 
-8 NHECVLLL
+8 
-16 EHQPKSNTF
+16 
-25 FMNAQDIKTVKLVIN
+25 MNAQDIKTVKLVIN

-63 EAFERGDG
+63 EAFERGDA
-71 KALQTYTREIKI
+71 KALQTYTREVKN
-83 LERQAERMQSRAQT
+83 LERQAKRMQSRAQT

-107 ATPKELKKTIKE
+107 ATPKELKETIKE
-119 LNRELE
+119 INKELE
-125 NGNVERGSEQ
+125 SGNVERGSDQ

-140 RTLAKARAELDKINS
+140 RALTEARTELNKISEETKAAEIGLDKWGN
-155 EMKVAKENEETGLA
+155 
-169 AFGKKWVGI
+169 KWVGFSTII
-178 TNIVNTVSQAFE
+178 TYAKDILSNALNT
-190 SALDSMQGYVEEFA
+190 MQGYVEEFA

-374 ELYTKPAQMAKAVG
+374 ELYTKPAEMAKAVG

-394 TTLVKQDANAALL
+394 STLVKQDANAALL

-517 LMAVGTYAAKNIG
+517 LMAVGTFAAQNIGILSTLTISVFSYITAVKIYTVAETTKNI
-530 AVSSLAFSIA
+530 AVSMFSRA
-540 TYTAVAK
+540 
-547 AGTIAETAKNTA
+547 
-559 IALGTRIAATAR
+559 AATVR

-641 QADNLELE
+641 QADSLELE
-649 KQGTEAT
+649 KQGAEAT

-683 INALQQIAPQYQAEI
+683 IHALQQIAPQYQAEI

-757 KRLNDFIANNPELK
+757 VVIEVGYDKELSI
-771 HFAGMSAENIL
+771 HPFA
-782 RQNTPGTFTP
+782 
-792 YGTSLQMP
+792 YGLT
-800 GTFQELHK
+800 E
-808 LAVQL
+808 AVQ
-813 KEAEGWVDEQTQNIA
+813 
-828 DVNKRIQTVN
+828 
-838 KKAHEMG
+838 
-845 ATVET
+845 
-850 ITNKTVIDEPVVNT
+850 
-864 SGDSGTAGTDTNHTN
+864 
-879 NTPSKAD
+879 
-886 ALKNNAE
+886 
-893 RDLLMAEVDYK
+893 
-904 IGLTIYAEYQK
+904 
-915 KKYDIELKLATDLR
+915 
-929 DLHQKNS
+929 
-936 TEWLKAEKQRL
+936 
-947 EVEADYKQEAHKQNL
+947 KQE
-962 STLEAAKTKEEAAL
+962 KT
-976 KNQYI
+976 
-981 AGKISL
+981 GC
-987 ENYEQQKTEIT
+987 
-998 LKHLALRIEA
+998 
-1008 ERKQGADKKLLQ
+1008 
-1020 ELEQQYDELQN
+1020 
-1031 ADKLQRQNEFW
+1031 
-1042 QKVQQ
+1042 
-1047 LQAEHLKKSA
+1047 
-1057 EEQQHTEESI
+1057 
-1067 ANEAFKRGLLSEEEY
+1067 
-1082 QQAIQSIRD
+1082 
-1091 KYSKKQETGNTESEL
+1091 
-1106 GGTMDAMSTSL
+1106 GGDGHQ
-1117 VRTFEAFARLDERI
+1117 I
-1131 RSGKASWQDWAS
+1131 
-1143 VGVAALQTVSAVMS
+1143 
-1157 SVSQLY
+1157 
-1163 QAQQSAEEAKIN
+1163 I
-1175 AKYEAEIE
+1175 
-1183 RAGKNSKKQKK
+1183 
-1194 LEEKKQAELAKVKS
+1194 VKW
-1208 KYAKKQMV
+1208 Y
-1216 MELAQAVAQT
+1216 
-1226 AVAAINAYASASK
+1226 
-1239 VNWLLGPIAASM
+1239 
-1251 ALAAGSIQI
+1251 
-1260 AAIKK
+1260 
-1265 QHEAQDQGYYE
+1265 HD
-1276 GGFTGGNH
+1276 
-1284 FRREAGVV
+1284 
-1292 HEGEFVANHQAVRNP
+1292 
-1307 AILPVLNLIDQAQ
+1307 
-1320 RTNRVASLTAAD
+1320 D
-1332 VSRAITAPSISASAV
+1332 V
-1347 TAADN
+1347 
-1352 KPTVTVVDTAQ
+1352 
-1363 PRTAEALEKLT
+1363 
-1374 AQIDEGI
+1374 
-1381 TAVVT
+1381 
-1386 IDGPNGFA
+1386 
-1394 RQWKKYNKLV
+1394 
-1404 KL
+1404 

>member
-1 MLSCLLY
+1 M
-8 NHECVLLL
+8 
-16 EHQPKSNTF
+16 F
-25 FMNAQDIKTVKLVIN
+25 FMNAHDIKTVKLVIN

-45 QKLDDINKK
+45 QKLDDINKR

-71 KALQTYTREIKI
+71 KALQTYTREVKK
-83 LERQAERMQSRAQT
+83 LEQQAERMQSRAQT

-119 LNRELE
+119 INKELE
-125 NGNVERGSEQ
+125 SGSVERGSEQ

-140 RTLAKARAELDKINS
+140 RALTEAKTELKKI
-155 EMKVAKENEETGLA
+155 KEETNAVKIGIDEW
-169 AFGKKWVGI
+169 GNNWVGFSTII
-178 TNIVNTVSQAFE
+178 TYVNDAF
-190 SALDSMQGYVEEFA
+190 SNALNAMQGYVEEFA

-269 VLNVALGEDLGEDA
+269 VLNVALGEDLGEGA

-293 FGDSESMGLKQAM
+293 FGDSERMGLKQAM

-332 RLSGMARQAGMTQA
+332 RLSGMAQQAGMTQA

-374 ELYTKPAQMAKAVG
+374 ELYTKPSEMAKAVG

-502 VFTTATNGLTAFLQA
+502 VFTTATNGLTAFLQT
-517 LMAVGTYAAKNIG
+517 LMAVGTFAVQNIGILSTLTISVFSYITAVKIYTVAETTKNI
-530 AVSSLAFSIA
+530 AVSMFSRA
-540 TYTAVAK
+540 
-547 AGTIAETAKNTA
+547 
-559 IALGTRIAATAR
+559 AATVR

-585 GNAVLLRAAQMKLNA
+585 GNAVLLRTAQMKLSA

-641 QADNLELE
+641 QADSMELE
-649 KQGTEAT
+649 KQGAEAT

-683 INALQQIAPQYQAEI
+683 IHALQQIAPQYQAEI

-757 KRLNDFIANNPELK
+757 VVIEVGYDKELSI
-771 HFAGMSAENIL
+771 HPFA
-782 RQNTPGTFTP
+782 
-792 YGTSLQMP
+792 YGLT
-800 GTFQELHK
+800 E
-808 LAVQL
+808 AVQ
-813 KEAEGWVDEQTQNIA
+813 
-828 DVNKRIQTVN
+828 
-838 KKAHEMG
+838 
-845 ATVET
+845 
-850 ITNKTVIDEPVVNT
+850 
-864 SGDSGTAGTDTNHTN
+864 
-879 NTPSKAD
+879 
-886 ALKNNAE
+886 
-893 RDLLMAEVDYK
+893 
-904 IGLTIYAEYQK
+904 
-915 KKYDIELKLATDLR
+915 
-929 DLHQKNS
+929 
-936 TEWLKAEKQRL
+936 
-947 EVEADYKQEAHKQNL
+947 KQE
-962 STLEAAKTKEEAAL
+962 KT
-976 KNQYI
+976 
-981 AGKISL
+981 GC
-987 ENYEQQKTEIT
+987 
-998 LKHLALRIEA
+998 
-1008 ERKQGADKKLLQ
+1008 
-1020 ELEQQYDELQN
+1020 
-1031 ADKLQRQNEFW
+1031 
-1042 QKVQQ
+1042 
-1047 LQAEHLKKSA
+1047 
-1057 EEQQHTEESI
+1057 
-1067 ANEAFKRGLLSEEEY
+1067 
-1082 QQAIQSIRD
+1082 
-1091 KYSKKQETGNTESEL
+1091 
-1106 GGTMDAMSTSL
+1106 GGDGHQ
-1117 VRTFEAFARLDERI
+1117 I
-1131 RSGKASWQDWAS
+1131 
-1143 VGVAALQTVSAVMS
+1143 
-1157 SVSQLY
+1157 
-1163 QAQQSAEEAKIN
+1163 I
-1175 AKYEAEIE
+1175 
-1183 RAGKNSKKQKK
+1183 
-1194 LEEKKQAELAKVKS
+1194 VKW
-1208 KYAKKQMV
+1208 Y
-1216 MELAQAVAQT
+1216 
-1226 AVAAINAYASASK
+1226 
-1239 VNWLLGPIAASM
+1239 
-1251 ALAAGSIQI
+1251 
-1260 AAIKK
+1260 
-1265 QHEAQDQGYYE
+1265 HD
-1276 GGFTGGNH
+1276 
-1284 FRREAGVV
+1284 
-1292 HEGEFVANHQAVRNP
+1292 
-1307 AILPVLNLIDQAQ
+1307 
-1320 RTNRVASLTAAD
+1320 D
-1332 VSRAITAPSISASAV
+1332 V
-1347 TAADN
+1347 
-1352 KPTVTVVDTAQ
+1352 
-1363 PRTAEALEKLT
+1363 
-1374 AQIDEGI
+1374 
-1381 TAVVT
+1381 
-1386 IDGPNGFA
+1386 
-1394 RQWKKYNKLV
+1394 
-1404 KL
+1404 

>member
-1 MLSCLLY
+1 
-8 NHECVLLL
+8 
-16 EHQPKSNTF
+16 
-25 FMNAQDIKTVKLVIN
+25 MNAHDIKTVKLVIN

-45 QKLDDINKK
+45 QKLDDINKR

-71 KALQTYTREIKI
+71 KALQTYTREVKK
-83 LERQAERMQSRAQT
+83 LEQQAERMQSRAQT

-119 LNRELE
+119 INKELE
-125 NGNVERGSEQ
+125 SGSVERGSEQ

-140 RTLAKARAELDKINS
+140 RALTEAKTELKKI
-155 EMKVAKENEETGLA
+155 KEETNAVKIGIDEW
-169 AFGKKWVGI
+169 GNNWVGFSTII
-178 TNIVNTVSQAFE
+178 TYINDAF
-190 SALDSMQGYVEEFA
+190 SNALNAMQGYVEEFA

-269 VLNVALGEDLGEDA
+269 VLNVALGEDLGEGA

-293 FGDSESMGLKQAM
+293 FGDSERMGLKQAM

-394 TTLVKQDANAALL
+394 TTLVKQDASAALL

-517 LMAVGTYAAKNIG
+517 LMAVGTYAVQNIG

-641 QADNLELE
+641 QADSMELE
-649 KQGTEAT
+649 KQGAEAT

-683 INALQQIAPQYQAEI
+683 IHALQQIAPQYQAEI

-800 GTFQELHK
+800 GKYQELHK

-845 ATVET
+845 ATIET

-904 IGLTIYAEYQK
+904 IGLTTYAEYQK
-915 KKYDIELKLATDLR
+915 KKYDIELKLATYLR

-1057 EEQQHTEESI
+1057 EEQQHTE
-1067 ANEAFKRGLLSEEEY
+1067 
-1082 QQAIQSIRD
+1082 
-1091 KYSKKQETGNTESEL
+1091 
-1106 GGTMDAMSTSL
+1106 
-1117 VRTFEAFARLDERI
+1117 
-1131 RSGKASWQDWAS
+1131 
-1143 VGVAALQTVSAVMS
+1143 
-1157 SVSQLY
+1157 
-1163 QAQQSAEEAKIN
+1163 
-1175 AKYEAEIE
+1175 
-1183 RAGKNSKKQKK
+1183 
-1194 LEEKKQAELAKVKS
+1194 
-1208 KYAKKQMV
+1208 
-1216 MELAQAVAQT
+1216 
-1226 AVAAINAYASASK
+1226 
-1239 VNWLLGPIAASM
+1239 
-1251 ALAAGSIQI
+1251 
-1260 AAIKK
+1260 
-1265 QHEAQDQGYYE
+1265 
-1276 GGFTGGNH
+1276 
-1284 FRREAGVV
+1284 
-1292 HEGEFVANHQAVRNP
+1292 
-1307 AILPVLNLIDQAQ
+1307 
-1320 RTNRVASLTAAD
+1320 
-1332 VSRAITAPSISASAV
+1332 
-1347 TAADN
+1347 
-1352 KPTVTVVDTAQ
+1352 
-1363 PRTAEALEKLT
+1363 
-1374 AQIDEGI
+1374 
-1381 TAVVT
+1381 
-1386 IDGPNGFA
+1386 
-1394 RQWKKYNKLV
+1394 
-1404 KL
+1404 

>member
-1 MLSCLLY
+1 
-8 NHECVLLL
+8 
-16 EHQPKSNTF
+16 
-25 FMNAQDIKTVKLVIN
+25 MNAHDIKTVKLVIN

-45 QKLDDINKK
+45 QKLDDINKR

-71 KALQTYTREIKI
+71 KALQTYTREVKK
-83 LERQAERMQSRAQT
+83 LEQQAERMQSRAQT

-119 LNRELE
+119 INKELE
-125 NGNVERGSEQ
+125 SGSVERGSEQ

-140 RTLAKARAELDKINS
+140 RALTEAKTELKKI
-155 EMKVAKENEETGLA
+155 KEETNAVKIGIDEW
-169 AFGKKWVGI
+169 GNNWVGFSTII
-178 TNIVNTVSQAFE
+178 TYVNDAF
-190 SALDSMQGYVEEFA
+190 SNALNAMQGYVEEFA

-293 FGDSESMGLKQAM
+293 FGDSERMGLKQAM

-394 TTLVKQDANAALL
+394 TTLVKQDANSALL
-407 EFASAAQKLGGM
+407 EFASAAQRLGGM

-460 FSQADSVQ
+460 FAQADSVQ
-468 KEYDKANNTTQ
+468 KEYDKVNNTTQ

-502 VFTTATNGLTAFLQA
+502 VFTTATNGLTAFLQT
-517 LMAVGTYAAKNIG
+517 LMAVGTFAAQNIKSIGMLTLSVLSYTASIKICTAIETTKNI
-530 AVSSLAFSIA
+530 AVSMFSRA
-540 TYTAVAK
+540 
-547 AGTIAETAKNTA
+547 
-559 IALGTRIAATAR
+559 AATVR

-641 QADNLELE
+641 QADSMELE
-649 KQGTEAT
+649 KQGAEAT

-757 KRLNDFIANNPELK
+757 VVIEVGYDKELSI
-771 HFAGMSAENIL
+771 HPFA
-782 RQNTPGTFTP
+782 
-792 YGTSLQMP
+792 YGLT
-800 GTFQELHK
+800 E
-808 LAVQL
+808 AVQ
-813 KEAEGWVDEQTQNIA
+813 
-828 DVNKRIQTVN
+828 
-838 KKAHEMG
+838 
-845 ATVET
+845 
-850 ITNKTVIDEPVVNT
+850 
-864 SGDSGTAGTDTNHTN
+864 
-879 NTPSKAD
+879 
-886 ALKNNAE
+886 
-893 RDLLMAEVDYK
+893 
-904 IGLTIYAEYQK
+904 
-915 KKYDIELKLATDLR
+915 
-929 DLHQKNS
+929 
-936 TEWLKAEKQRL
+936 
-947 EVEADYKQEAHKQNL
+947 KQE
-962 STLEAAKTKEEAAL
+962 KT
-976 KNQYI
+976 
-981 AGKISL
+981 GC
-987 ENYEQQKTEIT
+987 
-998 LKHLALRIEA
+998 
-1008 ERKQGADKKLLQ
+1008 
-1020 ELEQQYDELQN
+1020 
-1031 ADKLQRQNEFW
+1031 
-1042 QKVQQ
+1042 
-1047 LQAEHLKKSA
+1047 
-1057 EEQQHTEESI
+1057 
-1067 ANEAFKRGLLSEEEY
+1067 
-1082 QQAIQSIRD
+1082 
-1091 KYSKKQETGNTESEL
+1091 
-1106 GGTMDAMSTSL
+1106 GGDGHQ
-1117 VRTFEAFARLDERI
+1117 I
-1131 RSGKASWQDWAS
+1131 
-1143 VGVAALQTVSAVMS
+1143 
-1157 SVSQLY
+1157 
-1163 QAQQSAEEAKIN
+1163 I
-1175 AKYEAEIE
+1175 
-1183 RAGKNSKKQKK
+1183 
-1194 LEEKKQAELAKVKS
+1194 VKW
-1208 KYAKKQMV
+1208 Y
-1216 MELAQAVAQT
+1216 
-1226 AVAAINAYASASK
+1226 
-1239 VNWLLGPIAASM
+1239 
-1251 ALAAGSIQI
+1251 
-1260 AAIKK
+1260 
-1265 QHEAQDQGYYE
+1265 HD
-1276 GGFTGGNH
+1276 
-1284 FRREAGVV
+1284 
-1292 HEGEFVANHQAVRNP
+1292 
-1307 AILPVLNLIDQAQ
+1307 
-1320 RTNRVASLTAAD
+1320 D
-1332 VSRAITAPSISASAV
+1332 V
-1347 TAADN
+1347 
-1352 KPTVTVVDTAQ
+1352 
-1363 PRTAEALEKLT
+1363 
-1374 AQIDEGI
+1374 
-1381 TAVVT
+1381 
-1386 IDGPNGFA
+1386 
-1394 RQWKKYNKLV
+1394 
-1404 KL
+1404 

>member
-1 MLSCLLY
+1 
-8 NHECVLLL
+8 
-16 EHQPKSNTF
+16 
-25 FMNAQDIKTVKLVIN
+25 MNAQDIKTVKLVIN

-63 EAFERGDG
+63 EAFERGDA
-71 KALQTYTREIKI
+71 KALQTYTREVKN
-83 LERQAERMQSRAQT
+83 LERQAKRMQSRAQT

-107 ATPKELKKTIKE
+107 ATPKELKETIKE
-119 LNRELE
+119 INKELE
-125 NGNVERGSEQ
+125 SGNVERGSDQ

-140 RTLAKARAELDKINS
+140 RALTEARTELNKISEETKAAEIGLDKWGN
-155 EMKVAKENEETGLA
+155 
-169 AFGKKWVGI
+169 KWVGFSTII
-178 TNIVNTVSQAFE
+178 TYAKDILSNALNT
-190 SALDSMQGYVEEFA
+190 MQGYVEEFA

-269 VLNVALGEDLGEDA
+269 VLNVALGEDLGEGA

-374 ELYTKPAQMAKAVG
+374 ELYTKPAEMAKAVG

-451 NTQLQATEA
+451 STQLQATEA

-517 LMAVGTYAAKNIG
+517 LMAVGTYAVQNIG

-641 QADNLELE
+641 QADSLELE
-649 KQGTEAT
+649 KQGAEAT

-683 INALQQIAPQYQAEI
+683 IHALQQIAPQYQAEI

-757 KRLNDFIANNPELK
+757 VVIEVGYDKELSI
-771 HFAGMSAENIL
+771 HPFA
-782 RQNTPGTFTP
+782 
-792 YGTSLQMP
+792 YGLT
-800 GTFQELHK
+800 E
-808 LAVQL
+808 AVQ
-813 KEAEGWVDEQTQNIA
+813 
-828 DVNKRIQTVN
+828 
-838 KKAHEMG
+838 
-845 ATVET
+845 
-850 ITNKTVIDEPVVNT
+850 
-864 SGDSGTAGTDTNHTN
+864 
-879 NTPSKAD
+879 
-886 ALKNNAE
+886 
-893 RDLLMAEVDYK
+893 
-904 IGLTIYAEYQK
+904 
-915 KKYDIELKLATDLR
+915 
-929 DLHQKNS
+929 
-936 TEWLKAEKQRL
+936 
-947 EVEADYKQEAHKQNL
+947 KQE
-962 STLEAAKTKEEAAL
+962 KT
-976 KNQYI
+976 
-981 AGKISL
+981 GC
-987 ENYEQQKTEIT
+987 
-998 LKHLALRIEA
+998 
-1008 ERKQGADKKLLQ
+1008 
-1020 ELEQQYDELQN
+1020 
-1031 ADKLQRQNEFW
+1031 
-1042 QKVQQ
+1042 
-1047 LQAEHLKKSA
+1047 
-1057 EEQQHTEESI
+1057 
-1067 ANEAFKRGLLSEEEY
+1067 
-1082 QQAIQSIRD
+1082 
-1091 KYSKKQETGNTESEL
+1091 
-1106 GGTMDAMSTSL
+1106 GGDGHQ
-1117 VRTFEAFARLDERI
+1117 I
-1131 RSGKASWQDWAS
+1131 
-1143 VGVAALQTVSAVMS
+1143 
-1157 SVSQLY
+1157 
-1163 QAQQSAEEAKIN
+1163 I
-1175 AKYEAEIE
+1175 
-1183 RAGKNSKKQKK
+1183 
-1194 LEEKKQAELAKVKS
+1194 VKW
-1208 KYAKKQMV
+1208 Y
-1216 MELAQAVAQT
+1216 
-1226 AVAAINAYASASK
+1226 
-1239 VNWLLGPIAASM
+1239 
-1251 ALAAGSIQI
+1251 
-1260 AAIKK
+1260 
-1265 QHEAQDQGYYE
+1265 HD
-1276 GGFTGGNH
+1276 
-1284 FRREAGVV
+1284 
-1292 HEGEFVANHQAVRNP
+1292 
-1307 AILPVLNLIDQAQ
+1307 
-1320 RTNRVASLTAAD
+1320 D
-1332 VSRAITAPSISASAV
+1332 V
-1347 TAADN
+1347 
-1352 KPTVTVVDTAQ
+1352 
-1363 PRTAEALEKLT
+1363 
-1374 AQIDEGI
+1374 
-1381 TAVVT
+1381 
-1386 IDGPNGFA
+1386 
-1394 RQWKKYNKLV
+1394 
-1404 KL
+1404 

>member
-1 MLSCLLY
+1 
-8 NHECVLLL
+8 
-16 EHQPKSNTF
+16 
-25 FMNAQDIKTVKLVIN
+25 MNAQDFKTVKLVIN
-40 SDQAQ
+40 SDQVQ

-71 KALQTYTREIKI
+71 KALQTYTREVKN

-97 VEKVLKNLDK
+97 VGKVLKSLDK

-125 NGNVERGSEQ
+125 NSNVERGSEQ

-140 RTLAKARAELDKINS
+140 RALAEARSELTKI
-155 EMKVAKENEETGLA
+155 KEESKSS
-169 AFGKKWVGI
+169 GKIVSDWGNRWVGFS
-178 TNIVNTVSQAFE
+178 TIVAYAKDTLSNALNT
-190 SALDSMQGYVEEFA
+190 MQGYVEEFA

-269 VLNVALGEDLGEDA
+269 VLNVALGEDLGEGA

-293 FGDSESMGLKQAM
+293 FGDSERMGLKQAM

-374 ELYTKPAQMAKAVG
+374 ELYTKPAEMAKAVG

-460 FSQADSVQ
+460 FAQADSVQ

-517 LMAVGTYAAKNIG
+517 LMAVGTFVVQNIG
-530 AVSSLAFSIA
+530 AVGMLTLSVLS
-540 TYTAVAK
+540 YTASVKICTA
-547 AGTIAETAKNTA
+547 IETAKNVAMT
-559 IALGTRIAATAR
+559 IGTRAAATAR

-585 GNAVLLRAAQMKLNA
+585 GNAVLLRAAQIKLNA

-641 QADNLELE
+641 QADSLELE
-649 KQGTEAT
+649 KQGAEAT

-757 KRLNDFIANNPELK
+757 VVIEVGYDKELSI
-771 HFAGMSAENIL
+771 HPFA
-782 RQNTPGTFTP
+782 
-792 YGTSLQMP
+792 YGLT
-800 GTFQELHK
+800 E
-808 LAVQL
+808 AVQ
-813 KEAEGWVDEQTQNIA
+813 
-828 DVNKRIQTVN
+828 
-838 KKAHEMG
+838 
-845 ATVET
+845 
-850 ITNKTVIDEPVVNT
+850 
-864 SGDSGTAGTDTNHTN
+864 
-879 NTPSKAD
+879 
-886 ALKNNAE
+886 
-893 RDLLMAEVDYK
+893 
-904 IGLTIYAEYQK
+904 
-915 KKYDIELKLATDLR
+915 
-929 DLHQKNS
+929 
-936 TEWLKAEKQRL
+936 
-947 EVEADYKQEAHKQNL
+947 KQE
-962 STLEAAKTKEEAAL
+962 KT
-976 KNQYI
+976 
-981 AGKISL
+981 GC
-987 ENYEQQKTEIT
+987 
-998 LKHLALRIEA
+998 
-1008 ERKQGADKKLLQ
+1008 
-1020 ELEQQYDELQN
+1020 
-1031 ADKLQRQNEFW
+1031 
-1042 QKVQQ
+1042 
-1047 LQAEHLKKSA
+1047 
-1057 EEQQHTEESI
+1057 
-1067 ANEAFKRGLLSEEEY
+1067 
-1082 QQAIQSIRD
+1082 
-1091 KYSKKQETGNTESEL
+1091 
-1106 GGTMDAMSTSL
+1106 GGDGHQ
-1117 VRTFEAFARLDERI
+1117 I
-1131 RSGKASWQDWAS
+1131 
-1143 VGVAALQTVSAVMS
+1143 
-1157 SVSQLY
+1157 
-1163 QAQQSAEEAKIN
+1163 I
-1175 AKYEAEIE
+1175 
-1183 RAGKNSKKQKK
+1183 
-1194 LEEKKQAELAKVKS
+1194 VKW
-1208 KYAKKQMV
+1208 Y
-1216 MELAQAVAQT
+1216 
-1226 AVAAINAYASASK
+1226 
-1239 VNWLLGPIAASM
+1239 
-1251 ALAAGSIQI
+1251 
-1260 AAIKK
+1260 
-1265 QHEAQDQGYYE
+1265 HD
-1276 GGFTGGNH
+1276 
-1284 FRREAGVV
+1284 
-1292 HEGEFVANHQAVRNP
+1292 
-1307 AILPVLNLIDQAQ
+1307 
-1320 RTNRVASLTAAD
+1320 D
-1332 VSRAITAPSISASAV
+1332 V
-1347 TAADN
+1347 
-1352 KPTVTVVDTAQ
+1352 
-1363 PRTAEALEKLT
+1363 
-1374 AQIDEGI
+1374 
-1381 TAVVT
+1381 
-1386 IDGPNGFA
+1386 
-1394 RQWKKYNKLV
+1394 
-1404 KL
+1404 

>member
-1 MLSCLLY
+1 MSKLLTGLRTMLSCLLY

-83 LERQAERMQSRAQT
+83 LKRQAERMQSRAQT

-178 TNIVNTVSQAFE
+178 TSIVNTVSQAFE

-221 EEVEELN
+221 EDVEELN

-269 VLNVALGEDLGEDA
+269 VLNVALGEDLGEGA

-293 FGDSESMGLKQAM
+293 FGDSERMGLKQAM

-374 ELYTKPAQMAKAVG
+374 ELYTKPAEMAKAVG

-490 DLRTELGEKLMP
+490 DLELGEKLMP

-517 LMAVGTYAAKNIG
+517 LMAVGTYAVQNIG

-641 QADNLELE
+641 QADSLKLE
-649 KQGTEAT
+649 KQGAEAT

-661 KIKLLTAIVHDNT
+661 KIKLLTAIVHDTT
-674 RSLAERKKA
+674 RSLAARKKA
-683 INALQQIAPQYQAEI
+683 IHALQQIAPQYQAEI

-757 KRLNDFIANNPELK
+757 VVIEVGYDKELSI
-771 HFAGMSAENIL
+771 HPFA
-782 RQNTPGTFTP
+782 
-792 YGTSLQMP
+792 YGLT
-800 GTFQELHK
+800 E
-808 LAVQL
+808 AVQ
-813 KEAEGWVDEQTQNIA
+813 
-828 DVNKRIQTVN
+828 
-838 KKAHEMG
+838 
-845 ATVET
+845 
-850 ITNKTVIDEPVVNT
+850 
-864 SGDSGTAGTDTNHTN
+864 
-879 NTPSKAD
+879 
-886 ALKNNAE
+886 
-893 RDLLMAEVDYK
+893 
-904 IGLTIYAEYQK
+904 
-915 KKYDIELKLATDLR
+915 
-929 DLHQKNS
+929 
-936 TEWLKAEKQRL
+936 
-947 EVEADYKQEAHKQNL
+947 KQE
-962 STLEAAKTKEEAAL
+962 KT
-976 KNQYI
+976 
-981 AGKISL
+981 GC
-987 ENYEQQKTEIT
+987 
-998 LKHLALRIEA
+998 
-1008 ERKQGADKKLLQ
+1008 
-1020 ELEQQYDELQN
+1020 
-1031 ADKLQRQNEFW
+1031 
-1042 QKVQQ
+1042 
-1047 LQAEHLKKSA
+1047 
-1057 EEQQHTEESI
+1057 
-1067 ANEAFKRGLLSEEEY
+1067 
-1082 QQAIQSIRD
+1082 
-1091 KYSKKQETGNTESEL
+1091 
-1106 GGTMDAMSTSL
+1106 GGDGHQ
-1117 VRTFEAFARLDERI
+1117 I
-1131 RSGKASWQDWAS
+1131 
-1143 VGVAALQTVSAVMS
+1143 
-1157 SVSQLY
+1157 
-1163 QAQQSAEEAKIN
+1163 I
-1175 AKYEAEIE
+1175 
-1183 RAGKNSKKQKK
+1183 
-1194 LEEKKQAELAKVKS
+1194 VKW
-1208 KYAKKQMV
+1208 Y
-1216 MELAQAVAQT
+1216 
-1226 AVAAINAYASASK
+1226 
-1239 VNWLLGPIAASM
+1239 
-1251 ALAAGSIQI
+1251 
-1260 AAIKK
+1260 
-1265 QHEAQDQGYYE
+1265 HD
-1276 GGFTGGNH
+1276 
-1284 FRREAGVV
+1284 
-1292 HEGEFVANHQAVRNP
+1292 
-1307 AILPVLNLIDQAQ
+1307 
-1320 RTNRVASLTAAD
+1320 D
-1332 VSRAITAPSISASAV
+1332 V
-1347 TAADN
+1347 
-1352 KPTVTVVDTAQ
+1352 
-1363 PRTAEALEKLT
+1363 
-1374 AQIDEGI
+1374 
-1381 TAVVT
+1381 
-1386 IDGPNGFA
+1386 
-1394 RQWKKYNKLV
+1394 
-1404 KL
+1404 

>member
-1 MLSCLLY
+1 
-8 NHECVLLL
+8 
-16 EHQPKSNTF
+16 
-25 FMNAQDIKTVKLVIN
+25 MNAQDIKTVKLVIN

-63 EAFERGDG
+63 EAFERGDA
-71 KALQTYTREIKI
+71 KTLQTYTREVKN
-83 LERQAERMQSRAQT
+83 LERQAKRMQSRAQT

-107 ATPKELKKTIKE
+107 ATPKELKETIKE
-119 LNRELE
+119 INKELE
-125 NGNVERGSEQ
+125 SGNVERGSDQ

-140 RTLAKARAELDKINS
+140 RALTEARTELNKISEETKAAEIGLDKWGN
-155 EMKVAKENEETGLA
+155 
-169 AFGKKWVGI
+169 KWVGFSTII
-178 TNIVNTVSQAFE
+178 TYAKDILSNALNT
-190 SALDSMQGYVEEFA
+190 MQGYVEEFA

-374 ELYTKPAQMAKAVG
+374 ELYTKPAEMAKAVG

-394 TTLVKQDANAALL
+394 TKLVKQDANAALL

-460 FSQADSVQ
+460 FAQADSVQ

-517 LMAVGTYAAKNIG
+517 LMAVGTFVVQNIG
-530 AVSSLAFSIA
+530 AVGMLTLSVLS
-540 TYTAVAK
+540 YTASVKICTA
-547 AGTIAETAKNTA
+547 IETAKNVAMT
-559 IALGTRIAATAR
+559 IGTRAAATAR

-641 QADNLELE
+641 QADSLELE
-649 KQGTEAT
+649 KQGAEAT

-748 RRNAVSIRK
+748 RRNADSIRK

-792 YGTSLQMP
+792 YGTSLQLP
-800 GTFQELHK
+800 GKYQELHK

-904 IGLTIYAEYQK
+904 IGLTTYAEYQK

-976 KNQYI
+976 KDQYI

-1020 ELEQQYDELQN
+1020 ELEQQYDELQK

-1067 ANEAFKRGLLSEEEY
+1067 ANEAYKRELL
-1082 QQAIQSIRD
+1082 
-1091 KYSKKQETGNTESEL
+1091 N
-1106 GGTMDAMSTSL
+1106 
-1117 VRTFEAFARLDERI
+1117 
-1131 RSGKASWQDWAS
+1131 
-1143 VGVAALQTVSAVMS
+1143 
-1157 SVSQLY
+1157 
-1163 QAQQSAEEAKIN
+1163 
-1175 AKYEAEIE
+1175 
-1183 RAGKNSKKQKK
+1183 
-1194 LEEKKQAELAKVKS
+1194 
-1208 KYAKKQMV
+1208 
-1216 MELAQAVAQT
+1216 
-1226 AVAAINAYASASK
+1226 
-1239 VNWLLGPIAASM
+1239 
-1251 ALAAGSIQI
+1251 
-1260 AAIKK
+1260 
-1265 QHEAQDQGYYE
+1265 
-1276 GGFTGGNH
+1276 
-1284 FRREAGVV
+1284 
-1292 HEGEFVANHQAVRNP
+1292 
-1307 AILPVLNLIDQAQ
+1307 
-1320 RTNRVASLTAAD
+1320 
-1332 VSRAITAPSISASAV
+1332 
-1347 TAADN
+1347 
-1352 KPTVTVVDTAQ
+1352 
-1363 PRTAEALEKLT
+1363 
-1374 AQIDEGI
+1374 
-1381 TAVVT
+1381 
-1386 IDGPNGFA
+1386 
-1394 RQWKKYNKLV
+1394 
-1404 KL
+1404 

>member
-1 MLSCLLY
+1 
-8 NHECVLLL
+8 
-16 EHQPKSNTF
+16 
-25 FMNAQDIKTVKLVIN
+25 MNAQDIKTVKLVIN

-71 KALQTYTREIKI
+71 KALQTYTREVKN

-97 VEKVLKNLDK
+97 VGKVLKSLDK

-125 NGNVERGSEQ
+125 NSNVERGSEQ

-140 RTLAKARAELDKINS
+140 RALAEARSELTKI
-155 EMKVAKENEETGLA
+155 KEESKSS
-169 AFGKKWVGI
+169 GKIVSDWGNRWVGFS
-178 TNIVNTVSQAFE
+178 TIVAYAKDTLSNALNT
-190 SALDSMQGYVEEFA
+190 MQGYVEEFA

-269 VLNVALGEDLGEDA
+269 VLNVALGEDLGEGA

-293 FGDSESMGLKQAM
+293 FGDSERMGLKQAM

-374 ELYTKPAQMAKAVG
+374 ELYTKPAEMAKAVG

-517 LMAVGTYAAKNIG
+517 LMAVGTYAAKNIESIG
-530 AVSSLAFSIA
+530 MLTLSVLSYTASIKICTAIETTKNIAVSMFSRA
-540 TYTAVAK
+540 
-547 AGTIAETAKNTA
+547 
-559 IALGTRIAATAR
+559 AATVR

-641 QADNLELE
+641 QADSLELE
-649 KQGTEAT
+649 KQGAEAT

-683 INALQQIAPQYQAEI
+683 IHALQQIAPQYQAEI

-704 TRENTKAL
+704 TRGNTKAL

-757 KRLNDFIANNPELK
+757 VVIEVGYDKELSI
-771 HFAGMSAENIL
+771 HPFA
-782 RQNTPGTFTP
+782 
-792 YGTSLQMP
+792 YGLT
-800 GTFQELHK
+800 E
-808 LAVQL
+808 AVQ
-813 KEAEGWVDEQTQNIA
+813 
-828 DVNKRIQTVN
+828 
-838 KKAHEMG
+838 
-845 ATVET
+845 
-850 ITNKTVIDEPVVNT
+850 
-864 SGDSGTAGTDTNHTN
+864 
-879 NTPSKAD
+879 
-886 ALKNNAE
+886 
-893 RDLLMAEVDYK
+893 
-904 IGLTIYAEYQK
+904 
-915 KKYDIELKLATDLR
+915 
-929 DLHQKNS
+929 
-936 TEWLKAEKQRL
+936 
-947 EVEADYKQEAHKQNL
+947 KQEK
-962 STLEAAKTKEEAAL
+962 
-976 KNQYI
+976 
-981 AGKISL
+981 AGCGGDGHQI
-987 ENYEQQKTEIT
+987 I
-998 LKHLALRIEA
+998 
-1008 ERKQGADKKLLQ
+1008 
-1020 ELEQQYDELQN
+1020 
-1031 ADKLQRQNEFW
+1031 
-1042 QKVQQ
+1042 V
-1047 LQAEHLKKSA
+1047 
-1057 EEQQHTEESI
+1057 
-1067 ANEAFKRGLLSEEEY
+1067 KRY
-1082 QQAIQSIRD
+1082 HD
-1091 KYSKKQETGNTESEL
+1091 
-1106 GGTMDAMSTSL
+1106 
-1117 VRTFEAFARLDERI
+1117 
-1131 RSGKASWQDWAS
+1131 
-1143 VGVAALQTVSAVMS
+1143 
-1157 SVSQLY
+1157 
-1163 QAQQSAEEAKIN
+1163 
-1175 AKYEAEIE
+1175 
-1183 RAGKNSKKQKK
+1183 
-1194 LEEKKQAELAKVKS
+1194 
-1208 KYAKKQMV
+1208 
-1216 MELAQAVAQT
+1216 
-1226 AVAAINAYASASK
+1226 
-1239 VNWLLGPIAASM
+1239 
-1251 ALAAGSIQI
+1251 
-1260 AAIKK
+1260 
-1265 QHEAQDQGYYE
+1265 
-1276 GGFTGGNH
+1276 
-1284 FRREAGVV
+1284 
-1292 HEGEFVANHQAVRNP
+1292 
-1307 AILPVLNLIDQAQ
+1307 
-1320 RTNRVASLTAAD
+1320 D
-1332 VSRAITAPSISASAV
+1332 V
-1347 TAADN
+1347 
-1352 KPTVTVVDTAQ
+1352 
-1363 PRTAEALEKLT
+1363 
-1374 AQIDEGI
+1374 
-1381 TAVVT
+1381 
-1386 IDGPNGFA
+1386 
-1394 RQWKKYNKLV
+1394 
-1404 KL
+1404 

>member
-1 MLSCLLY
+1 
-8 NHECVLLL
+8 
-16 EHQPKSNTF
+16 
-25 FMNAQDIKTVKLVIN
+25 MNAQDIKTVKLVIN

-63 EAFERGDG
+63 EAFERGDA
-71 KALQTYTREIKI
+71 KALQTYTREVKN
-83 LERQAERMQSRAQT
+83 LERQAKRMQSRAQT

-107 ATPKELKKTIKE
+107 ATPKELKETIKE
-119 LNRELE
+119 INKELE
-125 NGNVERGSEQ
+125 SGNVERGSDQ

-140 RTLAKARAELDKINS
+140 RALTEARTELNKISEETKAAEIGLDKWGN
-155 EMKVAKENEETGLA
+155 
-169 AFGKKWVGI
+169 KWVGFSTII
-178 TNIVNTVSQAFE
+178 TYAKDILSNALNT
-190 SALDSMQGYVEEFA
+190 MQGYVEEFA

-374 ELYTKPAQMAKAVG
+374 ELYTKPAEMAKAVG

-451 NTQLQATEA
+451 STQLQATEA

-502 VFTTATNGLTAFLQA
+502 VFTTATNGLTAFLQT
-517 LMAVGTYAAKNIG
+517 LMAVGTFTAQNIKSIGMLTLSVLSYTASIKICTAIETTKNI
-530 AVSSLAFSIA
+530 AVSMFSRA
-540 TYTAVAK
+540 
-547 AGTIAETAKNTA
+547 
-559 IALGTRIAATAR
+559 AATVR

-641 QADNLELE
+641 QADSLELE
-649 KQGTEAT
+649 KQGAEAT

-683 INALQQIAPQYQAEI
+683 IHALQQIAPQYQAEI

-757 KRLNDFIANNPELK
+757 VVIEVGYDKELSI
-771 HFAGMSAENIL
+771 HPFA
-782 RQNTPGTFTP
+782 
-792 YGTSLQMP
+792 YGLT
-800 GTFQELHK
+800 E
-808 LAVQL
+808 AVQ
-813 KEAEGWVDEQTQNIA
+813 
-828 DVNKRIQTVN
+828 
-838 KKAHEMG
+838 
-845 ATVET
+845 
-850 ITNKTVIDEPVVNT
+850 
-864 SGDSGTAGTDTNHTN
+864 
-879 NTPSKAD
+879 
-886 ALKNNAE
+886 
-893 RDLLMAEVDYK
+893 
-904 IGLTIYAEYQK
+904 
-915 KKYDIELKLATDLR
+915 
-929 DLHQKNS
+929 
-936 TEWLKAEKQRL
+936 
-947 EVEADYKQEAHKQNL
+947 KQEK
-962 STLEAAKTKEEAAL
+962 
-976 KNQYI
+976 
-981 AGKISL
+981 AGCGGDGHQI
-987 ENYEQQKTEIT
+987 I
-998 LKHLALRIEA
+998 
-1008 ERKQGADKKLLQ
+1008 
-1020 ELEQQYDELQN
+1020 
-1031 ADKLQRQNEFW
+1031 
-1042 QKVQQ
+1042 V
-1047 LQAEHLKKSA
+1047 
-1057 EEQQHTEESI
+1057 
-1067 ANEAFKRGLLSEEEY
+1067 KRY
-1082 QQAIQSIRD
+1082 HD
-1091 KYSKKQETGNTESEL
+1091 
-1106 GGTMDAMSTSL
+1106 
-1117 VRTFEAFARLDERI
+1117 
-1131 RSGKASWQDWAS
+1131 
-1143 VGVAALQTVSAVMS
+1143 
-1157 SVSQLY
+1157 
-1163 QAQQSAEEAKIN
+1163 
-1175 AKYEAEIE
+1175 
-1183 RAGKNSKKQKK
+1183 
-1194 LEEKKQAELAKVKS
+1194 
-1208 KYAKKQMV
+1208 
-1216 MELAQAVAQT
+1216 
-1226 AVAAINAYASASK
+1226 
-1239 VNWLLGPIAASM
+1239 
-1251 ALAAGSIQI
+1251 
-1260 AAIKK
+1260 
-1265 QHEAQDQGYYE
+1265 
-1276 GGFTGGNH
+1276 
-1284 FRREAGVV
+1284 
-1292 HEGEFVANHQAVRNP
+1292 
-1307 AILPVLNLIDQAQ
+1307 
-1320 RTNRVASLTAAD
+1320 D
-1332 VSRAITAPSISASAV
+1332 V
-1347 TAADN
+1347 
-1352 KPTVTVVDTAQ
+1352 
-1363 PRTAEALEKLT
+1363 
-1374 AQIDEGI
+1374 
-1381 TAVVT
+1381 
-1386 IDGPNGFA
+1386 
-1394 RQWKKYNKLV
+1394 
-1404 KL
+1404 

>member
-1 MLSCLLY
+1 
-8 NHECVLLL
+8 
-16 EHQPKSNTF
+16 
-25 FMNAQDIKTVKLVIN
+25 MNAQDIKTVKLIIN

-71 KALQTYTREIKI
+71 KALQTYTREVKN

-97 VEKVLKNLDK
+97 VGKVLKSLDK

-140 RTLAKARAELDKINS
+140 RALAEARSELTKI
-155 EMKVAKENEETGLA
+155 KEESKSS
-169 AFGKKWVGI
+169 GKIVSDWGNKWVGFS
-178 TNIVNTVSQAFE
+178 TVVTYAKD
-190 SALDSMQGYVEEFA
+190 ALSNALNSMQGYVEEFA
-204 EMDEHLAN
+204 EMDEHLSN

-394 TTLVKQDANAALL
+394 STLVKQDANAALL

-517 LMAVGTYAAKNIG
+517 LMAVETYAVQNIG

-600 TMLANPYAAVLAAV
+600 TMLANPYAAVLAA
-614 VAVIG
+614 
-619 AVYLLASRTK
+619 
-629 ELTREQRLQKEI
+629 
-641 QADNLELE
+641 
-649 KQGTEAT
+649 
-656 AKTQN
+656 
-661 KIKLLTAIVHDNT
+661 
-674 RSLAERKKA
+674 
-683 INALQQIAPQYQAEI
+683 
-698 NEEGRI
+698 
-704 TRENTKAL
+704 
-712 TDYIE
+712 
-717 QLKKKAIA
+717 
-725 QAAIAKTDEL
+725 
-735 TGQLLDLEMSRDR
+735 
-748 RRNAVSIRK
+748 
-757 KRLNDFIANNPELK
+757 
-771 HFAGMSAENIL
+771 
-782 RQNTPGTFTP
+782 
-792 YGTSLQMP
+792 
-800 GTFQELHK
+800 
-808 LAVQL
+808 
-813 KEAEGWVDEQTQNIA
+813 W
-828 DVNKRIQTVN
+828 
-838 KKAHEMG
+838 
-845 ATVET
+845 
-850 ITNKTVIDEPVVNT
+850 
-864 SGDSGTAGTDTNHTN
+864 
-879 NTPSKAD
+879 
-886 ALKNNAE
+886 
-893 RDLLMAEVDYK
+893 
-904 IGLTIYAEYQK
+904 
-915 KKYDIELKLATDLR
+915 
-929 DLHQKNS
+929 
-936 TEWLKAEKQRL
+936 
-947 EVEADYKQEAHKQNL
+947 
-962 STLEAAKTKEEAAL
+962 
-976 KNQYI
+976 
-981 AGKISL
+981 
-987 ENYEQQKTEIT
+987 
-998 LKHLALRIEA
+998 
-1008 ERKQGADKKLLQ
+1008 
-1020 ELEQQYDELQN
+1020 
-1031 ADKLQRQNEFW
+1031 
-1042 QKVQQ
+1042 
-1047 LQAEHLKKSA
+1047 
-1057 EEQQHTEESI
+1057 
-1067 ANEAFKRGLLSEEEY
+1067 
-1082 QQAIQSIRD
+1082 
-1091 KYSKKQETGNTESEL
+1091 
-1106 GGTMDAMSTSL
+1106 
-1117 VRTFEAFARLDERI
+1117 
-1131 RSGKASWQDWAS
+1131 
-1143 VGVAALQTVSAVMS
+1143 
-1157 SVSQLY
+1157 
-1163 QAQQSAEEAKIN
+1163 
-1175 AKYEAEIE
+1175 
-1183 RAGKNSKKQKK
+1183 
-1194 LEEKKQAELAKVKS
+1194 
-1208 KYAKKQMV
+1208 
-1216 MELAQAVAQT
+1216 
-1226 AVAAINAYASASK
+1226 
-1239 VNWLLGPIAASM
+1239 
-1251 ALAAGSIQI
+1251 
-1260 AAIKK
+1260 
-1265 QHEAQDQGYYE
+1265 
-1276 GGFTGGNH
+1276 
-1284 FRREAGVV
+1284 
-1292 HEGEFVANHQAVRNP
+1292 
-1307 AILPVLNLIDQAQ
+1307 
-1320 RTNRVASLTAAD
+1320 AAD
-1332 VSRAITAPSISASAV
+1332 FTLS
-1347 TAADN
+1347 
-1352 KPTVTVVDTAQ
+1352 
-1363 PRTAEALEKLT
+1363 L
-1374 AQIDEGI
+1374 
-1381 TAVVT
+1381 
-1386 IDGPNGFA
+1386 
-1394 RQWKKYNKLV
+1394 
-1404 KL
+1404 

>member
-1 MLSCLLY
+1 
-8 NHECVLLL
+8 
-16 EHQPKSNTF
+16 
-25 FMNAQDIKTVKLVIN
+25 MNAQDIKTVKLVIN

-71 KALQTYTREIKI
+71 KALQTYTREVKN

-97 VEKVLKNLDK
+97 VGKVLKSLDK

-125 NGNVERGSEQ
+125 NSNVERGSEQ

-140 RTLAKARAELDKINS
+140 RALAEARSELTKI
-155 EMKVAKENEETGLA
+155 KEESKSS
-169 AFGKKWVGI
+169 GKIVSDWGNRWVGFS
-178 TNIVNTVSQAFE
+178 TIVAYAKDTLSNALNT
-190 SALDSMQGYVEEFA
+190 MQGYVEEFA

-269 VLNVALGEDLGEDA
+269 VLNVALGEDLGEGA

-293 FGDSESMGLKQAM
+293 FGDSERMGLKQAM

-374 ELYTKPAQMAKAVG
+374 ELYTKPAEMAKAVG

-517 LMAVGTYAAKNIG
+517 LMAVETYAVQNIG

-600 TMLANPYAAVLAAV
+600 TMLANPYAAVLAA
-614 VAVIG
+614 
-619 AVYLLASRTK
+619 
-629 ELTREQRLQKEI
+629 
-641 QADNLELE
+641 
-649 KQGTEAT
+649 
-656 AKTQN
+656 
-661 KIKLLTAIVHDNT
+661 
-674 RSLAERKKA
+674 
-683 INALQQIAPQYQAEI
+683 
-698 NEEGRI
+698 
-704 TRENTKAL
+704 
-712 TDYIE
+712 
-717 QLKKKAIA
+717 
-725 QAAIAKTDEL
+725 
-735 TGQLLDLEMSRDR
+735 
-748 RRNAVSIRK
+748 
-757 KRLNDFIANNPELK
+757 
-771 HFAGMSAENIL
+771 
-782 RQNTPGTFTP
+782 
-792 YGTSLQMP
+792 
-800 GTFQELHK
+800 
-808 LAVQL
+808 
-813 KEAEGWVDEQTQNIA
+813 
-828 DVNKRIQTVN
+828 
-838 KKAHEMG
+838 
-845 ATVET
+845 
-850 ITNKTVIDEPVVNT
+850 
-864 SGDSGTAGTDTNHTN
+864 
-879 NTPSKAD
+879 
-886 ALKNNAE
+886 
-893 RDLLMAEVDYK
+893 
-904 IGLTIYAEYQK
+904 
-915 KKYDIELKLATDLR
+915 
-929 DLHQKNS
+929 
-936 TEWLKAEKQRL
+936 
-947 EVEADYKQEAHKQNL
+947 
-962 STLEAAKTKEEAAL
+962 
-976 KNQYI
+976 
-981 AGKISL
+981 
-987 ENYEQQKTEIT
+987 
-998 LKHLALRIEA
+998 
-1008 ERKQGADKKLLQ
+1008 
-1020 ELEQQYDELQN
+1020 
-1031 ADKLQRQNEFW
+1031 
-1042 QKVQQ
+1042 
-1047 LQAEHLKKSA
+1047 
-1057 EEQQHTEESI
+1057 
-1067 ANEAFKRGLLSEEEY
+1067 
-1082 QQAIQSIRD
+1082 
-1091 KYSKKQETGNTESEL
+1091 
-1106 GGTMDAMSTSL
+1106 
-1117 VRTFEAFARLDERI
+1117 
-1131 RSGKASWQDWAS
+1131 
-1143 VGVAALQTVSAVMS
+1143 
-1157 SVSQLY
+1157 
-1163 QAQQSAEEAKIN
+1163 
-1175 AKYEAEIE
+1175 
-1183 RAGKNSKKQKK
+1183 
-1194 LEEKKQAELAKVKS
+1194 
-1208 KYAKKQMV
+1208 
-1216 MELAQAVAQT
+1216 
-1226 AVAAINAYASASK
+1226 
-1239 VNWLLGPIAASM
+1239 
-1251 ALAAGSIQI
+1251 
-1260 AAIKK
+1260 
-1265 QHEAQDQGYYE
+1265 
-1276 GGFTGGNH
+1276 
-1284 FRREAGVV
+1284 
-1292 HEGEFVANHQAVRNP
+1292 
-1307 AILPVLNLIDQAQ
+1307 
-1320 RTNRVASLTAAD
+1320 
-1332 VSRAITAPSISASAV
+1332 
-1347 TAADN
+1347 
-1352 KPTVTVVDTAQ
+1352 
-1363 PRTAEALEKLT
+1363 
-1374 AQIDEGI
+1374 
-1381 TAVVT
+1381 
-1386 IDGPNGFA
+1386 
-1394 RQWKKYNKLV
+1394 
-1404 KL
+1404 

>member
-1 MLSCLLY
+1 
-8 NHECVLLL
+8 
-16 EHQPKSNTF
+16 
-25 FMNAQDIKTVKLVIN
+25 MNAQDIKTVKLVIN

-63 EAFERGDG
+63 EAFERGDA
-71 KALQTYTREIKI
+71 KALQTYTREVKN
-83 LERQAERMQSRAQT
+83 LERQAKRMQSRAQT

-107 ATPKELKKTIKE
+107 ATPKELKETIKE
-119 LNRELE
+119 INKELE
-125 NGNVERGSEQ
+125 SGNVERGSEQ

-140 RTLAKARAELDKINS
+140 RALAEARTELNKISEETKAAEIGLDKWGN
-155 EMKVAKENEETGLA
+155 
-169 AFGKKWVGI
+169 KWVGFSTII
-178 TNIVNTVSQAFE
+178 TYAKDALSNALNT
-190 SALDSMQGYVEEFA
+190 MQGYVEEFA

-293 FGDSESMGLKQAM
+293 FGDSERMGLKQAM

-374 ELYTKPAQMAKAVG
+374 ELYTKPAEMAKAVG

-460 FSQADSVQ
+460 FLQADSVQ

-517 LMAVGTYAAKNIG
+517 LMAVGTYAVQNIG

-641 QADNLELE
+641 QADSLELE
-649 KQGTEAT
+649 KQGAEAT

-683 INALQQIAPQYQAEI
+683 IHALQQIAPQYQAEI

-704 TRENTKAL
+704 TRGNTKAL

-757 KRLNDFIANNPELK
+757 VVIEVGYDKELSI
-771 HFAGMSAENIL
+771 HPFA
-782 RQNTPGTFTP
+782 
-792 YGTSLQMP
+792 YGLT
-800 GTFQELHK
+800 E
-808 LAVQL
+808 AVQ
-813 KEAEGWVDEQTQNIA
+813 
-828 DVNKRIQTVN
+828 
-838 KKAHEMG
+838 
-845 ATVET
+845 
-850 ITNKTVIDEPVVNT
+850 
-864 SGDSGTAGTDTNHTN
+864 
-879 NTPSKAD
+879 
-886 ALKNNAE
+886 
-893 RDLLMAEVDYK
+893 
-904 IGLTIYAEYQK
+904 
-915 KKYDIELKLATDLR
+915 
-929 DLHQKNS
+929 
-936 TEWLKAEKQRL
+936 
-947 EVEADYKQEAHKQNL
+947 KQEK
-962 STLEAAKTKEEAAL
+962 
-976 KNQYI
+976 
-981 AGKISL
+981 AGCGGDGHQI
-987 ENYEQQKTEIT
+987 I
-998 LKHLALRIEA
+998 
-1008 ERKQGADKKLLQ
+1008 
-1020 ELEQQYDELQN
+1020 
-1031 ADKLQRQNEFW
+1031 
-1042 QKVQQ
+1042 V
-1047 LQAEHLKKSA
+1047 
-1057 EEQQHTEESI
+1057 
-1067 ANEAFKRGLLSEEEY
+1067 KRY
-1082 QQAIQSIRD
+1082 HD
-1091 KYSKKQETGNTESEL
+1091 
-1106 GGTMDAMSTSL
+1106 
-1117 VRTFEAFARLDERI
+1117 
-1131 RSGKASWQDWAS
+1131 
-1143 VGVAALQTVSAVMS
+1143 
-1157 SVSQLY
+1157 
-1163 QAQQSAEEAKIN
+1163 
-1175 AKYEAEIE
+1175 
-1183 RAGKNSKKQKK
+1183 
-1194 LEEKKQAELAKVKS
+1194 
-1208 KYAKKQMV
+1208 
-1216 MELAQAVAQT
+1216 
-1226 AVAAINAYASASK
+1226 
-1239 VNWLLGPIAASM
+1239 
-1251 ALAAGSIQI
+1251 
-1260 AAIKK
+1260 
-1265 QHEAQDQGYYE
+1265 
-1276 GGFTGGNH
+1276 
-1284 FRREAGVV
+1284 
-1292 HEGEFVANHQAVRNP
+1292 
-1307 AILPVLNLIDQAQ
+1307 
-1320 RTNRVASLTAAD
+1320 D
-1332 VSRAITAPSISASAV
+1332 V
-1347 TAADN
+1347 
-1352 KPTVTVVDTAQ
+1352 
-1363 PRTAEALEKLT
+1363 
-1374 AQIDEGI
+1374 
-1381 TAVVT
+1381 
-1386 IDGPNGFA
+1386 
-1394 RQWKKYNKLV
+1394 
-1404 KL
+1404 